1 MNLNTKLDLS
11 DFCNLFY
18 NAENGFMK
26 CAAEVE
32 IANETVIATAEFPSQ
47 TDSVCIISGKT
58 SEIISDAQV
67 LGEEKCTIEI
77 IDGFEN
83 GADIKCCSG
92 NPKIMISFDK
102 PVSKICVKYNYV
114 VAESPTEL
122 AIFGKY
128 VEKSNRC
135 KELEKKLRNIEA
147 HAPAAEK
154 NRVNTALKAENDRLR
169 ADINL
174 IHGSFSWRITSP
186 IRRLSALFKR
196 LAIGRTLVYLKKN
209 GLRATVYRVLKGAGP
224 MPVDKSKLEKISDDF
239 YISDERRRAEEKAE
253 FTKNIKFSVLVPLY
267 NTPEKFLKEMIES
280 VEAQTYKNW
289 ELCLADGSD
298 SEHSFVG
305 EICKRYADKD
315 ERIKYEKLEKNL
327 GISENTN
334 ACISMATGEY
344 IALFDH
350 DDLLH
355 PSALYE
361 VMRAICE
368 HGADFIYT
376 DENTFSEEPHDAY
389 NPHFKPDFSPDTLR
403 SYNYIC
409 HLSVFSRELLDSVGY
424 FRSEYDGSQ
433 DYDLILRLT
442 EKAKKIF
449 HIRKILYYW
458 RAHKNSV
465 AQDVGAKP
473 YTITAAKKALA
484 AHLERCGLKGEVL
497 DSSVPTTYH
506 IKYEI
511 DGNPLISVIIPNKD
525 HTDDLDVCLK
535 SLYGKSLY
543 KNFEVIIV
551 ENNST
556 EKETFEYYEKVK
568 QQYEKLNVVT
578 WTGIFNY
585 SAINNFGVNYAKGEY
600 VLLLNNDVEIIN
612 GSCLEEMLMFA
623 QRKDVGAVGAKLYYS
638 DDTVQHA
645 GVILG
650 LGGIAGH
657 SHKHFDR
664 HDPGY
669 AARASIAQNL
679 TACTAACLMMRRDVF
694 DEVGGLDESFEVAF
708 NDVDLCMKIREKGYL
723 IVFTPY
729 AELYHYE
736 SKSRGND
743 DTPEKL
749 ERFHG
754 EVRRFEMKWQKQ
766 LDDGDP
772 YYNPNLTL
780 TRDDFSLK

>member
-1 MNLNTKLDLS
+1 MKANTKL
-11 DFCNLFY
+11 
-18 NAENGFMK
+18 
-26 CAAEVE
+26 
-32 IANETVIATAEFPSQ
+32 
-47 TDSVCIISGKT
+47 ISPDNSSKK
-58 SEIISDAQV
+58 A
-67 LGEEKCTIEI
+67 
-77 IDGFEN
+77 
-83 GADIKCCSG
+83 
-92 NPKIMISFDK
+92 
-102 PVSKICVKYNYV
+102 VS
-114 VAESPTEL
+114 P
-122 AIFGKY
+122 
-128 VEKSNRC
+128 
-135 KELEKKLRNIEA
+135 LR
-147 HAPAAEK
+147 
-154 NRVNTALKAENDRLR
+154 RVTAL
-169 ADINL
+169 I
-174 IHGSFSWRITSP
+174 
-186 IRRLSALFKR
+186 KR

-224 MPVDKSKLEKISDDF
+224 MPVDKRKLKKIAKDY
-239 YISDERRRAEEKAE
+239 YISAQRREQEENAQFPKD
-253 FTKNIKFSVLVPLY
+253 IKFSVLVPLY
-267 NTPEKFLKEMIES
+267 NTPESFLKAMIES
-280 VEAQTYKNW
+280 VQAQTYKNW

-305 EICKRYADKD
+305 EICKNYADGDK
-315 ERIKYEKLEKNL
+315 RIKYEKLERNL

-334 ACISMATGEY
+334 ACIRMATGEY

-376 DENTFSEEPHDAY
+376 DENTFSEEPRDAY

-409 HLSVFSRELLDSVGY
+409 HLSVFSRELLDSVGH

-433 DYDLILRLT
+433 DYDLILRLA
-442 EKAKKIF
+442 EKAKKVF

-465 AQDVGAKP
+465 AQDVAAKP
-473 YTITAAKKALA
+473 YTVTAAKKALA

-525 HTDDLDVCLK
+525 HTDDLDICLK
-535 SLYGKSLY
+535 SLYEKSSY

-556 EKETFEYYEKVK
+556 EKETFEYYEAIAQKHGNIKIVK
-568 QQYEKLNVVT
+568 WEGN
-578 WTGIFNY
+578 FNY
-585 SAINNFGVNYAKGEY
+585 SAINNFGVNYAKGEFI
-600 VLLLNNDVEIIN
+600 LLLNNDVEIIN

-650 LGGIAGH
+650 LGGTAGH
-657 SHKHFDR
+657 AHKHFGR
-664 HDPGY
+664 SHPGY
-669 AARASIAQNL
+669 MARASIAQNL

-708 NDVDLCMKIREKGYL
+708 NDVDLCMKIRKKGYL
-723 IVFTPY
+723 VVFTPY

-743 DTPEKL
+743 STPEKL
-749 ERFHG
+749 ERFRG
-754 EVRRFEMKWQKQ
+754 EIDRFKEKWQKQ

>member
-1 MNLNTKLDLS
+1 MKANTKL
-11 DFCNLFY
+11 
-18 NAENGFMK
+18 
-26 CAAEVE
+26 
-32 IANETVIATAEFPSQ
+32 
-47 TDSVCIISGKT
+47 
-58 SEIISDAQV
+58 
-67 LGEEKCTIEI
+67 
-77 IDGFEN
+77 
-83 GADIKCCSG
+83 
-92 NPKIMISFDK
+92 
-102 PVSKICVKYNYV
+102 VSPDNSSKKAV
-114 VAESPTEL
+114 SP
-122 AIFGKY
+122 
-128 VEKSNRC
+128 
-135 KELEKKLRNIEA
+135 LR
-147 HAPAAEK
+147 
-154 NRVNTALKAENDRLR
+154 RVTAL
-169 ADINL
+169 I
-174 IHGSFSWRITSP
+174 
-186 IRRLSALFKR
+186 KR

-224 MPVDKSKLEKISDDF
+224 MPVDKRKLKKIAKDY
-239 YISDERRRAEEKAE
+239 YISAQRREQEENAQFPKD
-253 FTKNIKFSVLVPLY
+253 IKFSVLVPLY
-267 NTPEKFLKEMIES
+267 NTPESFLKAMIES
-280 VEAQTYKNW
+280 VQAQTYKNW

-298 SEHSFVG
+298 REHSFVG
-305 EICKRYADKD
+305 EICKKYADGDK
-315 ERIKYEKLEKNL
+315 RIKYEKLEKNL
-327 GISENTN
+327 GISENSN
-334 ACISMATGEY
+334 ACIRMATGEY

-376 DENTFSEEPHDAY
+376 DENTFSEEPRDAY

-442 EKAKKIF
+442 EKAKKVF

-473 YTITAAKKALA
+473 YALA

-525 HTDDLDVCLK
+525 HTDDLDICLE
-535 SLYGKSLY
+535 SLYEKSLY

-556 EKETFEYYEKVK
+556 EKETLEYYEALTKKHGNIKIVK
-568 QQYEKLNVVT
+568 WEGN
-578 WTGIFNY
+578 FNY
-585 SAINNFGVNYAKGEY
+585 SAINNFGVSYAKGEY
-600 VLLLNNDVEIIN
+600 ILLLNNDVEIIN

-650 LGGIAGH
+650 LGGTAGH
-657 SHKHFDR
+657 AHKHFGR
-664 HDPGY
+664 SHPGY
-669 AARASIAQNL
+669 MARASIAQNL

-708 NDVDLCMKIREKGYL
+708 NDVDLCMKIRKKGYL
-723 IVFTPY
+723 VVFTPY

-743 DTPEKL
+743 STPEKL
-749 ERFHG
+749 ERFRG
-754 EVRRFEMKWQKQ
+754 EIDRFKEKWQKQ

>member
-1 MNLNTKLDLS
+1 M
-11 DFCNLFY
+11 
-18 NAENGFMK
+18 
-26 CAAEVE
+26 
-32 IANETVIATAEFPSQ
+32 
-47 TDSVCIISGKT
+47 
-58 SEIISDAQV
+58 
-67 LGEEKCTIEI
+67 
-77 IDGFEN
+77 
-83 GADIKCCSG
+83 
-92 NPKIMISFDK
+92 
-102 PVSKICVKYNYV
+102 
-114 VAESPTEL
+114 
-122 AIFGKY
+122 
-128 VEKSNRC
+128 
-135 KELEKKLRNIEA
+135 
-147 HAPAAEK
+147 
-154 NRVNTALKAENDRLR
+154 
-169 ADINL
+169 
-174 IHGSFSWRITSP
+174 
-186 IRRLSALFKR
+186 
-196 LAIGRTLVYLKKN
+196 
-209 GLRATVYRVLKGAGP
+209 
-224 MPVDKSKLEKISDDF
+224 
-239 YISDERRRAEEKAE
+239 
-253 FTKNIKFSVLVPLY
+253 
-267 NTPEKFLKEMIES
+267 
-280 VEAQTYKNW
+280 
-289 ELCLADGSD
+289 
-298 SEHSFVG
+298 
-305 EICKRYADKD
+305 
-315 ERIKYEKLEKNL
+315 
-327 GISENTN
+327 
-334 ACISMATGEY
+334 
-344 IALFDH
+344 
-350 DDLLH
+350 
-355 PSALYE
+355 
-361 VMRAICE
+361 
-368 HGADFIYT
+368 
-376 DENTFSEEPHDAY
+376 
-389 NPHFKPDFSPDTLR
+389 
-403 SYNYIC
+403 
-409 HLSVFSRELLDSVGY
+409 
-424 FRSEYDGSQ
+424 
-433 DYDLILRLT
+433 
-442 EKAKKIF
+442 
-449 HIRKILYYW
+449 
-458 RAHKNSV
+458 
-465 AQDVGAKP
+465 
-473 YTITAAKKALA
+473 
-484 AHLERCGLKGEVL
+484 L

-535 SLYGKSLY
+535 SLYEKSSY

-568 QQYEKLNVVT
+568 QQYENLNVVT

-585 SAINNFGVNYAKGEY
+585 SAINNFGINYAKGEY
-600 VLLLNNDVEIIN
+600 ILLLNNDVEILN
-612 GSCLEEMLMFA
+612 DNCLEEMLMFA

-657 SHKHFDR
+657 AHKHFDR

>member
-1 MNLNTKLDLS
+1 MKANTKL
-11 DFCNLFY
+11 
-18 NAENGFMK
+18 
-26 CAAEVE
+26 
-32 IANETVIATAEFPSQ
+32 
-47 TDSVCIISGKT
+47 ISPDNSSKK
-58 SEIISDAQV
+58 A
-67 LGEEKCTIEI
+67 
-77 IDGFEN
+77 
-83 GADIKCCSG
+83 
-92 NPKIMISFDK
+92 
-102 PVSKICVKYNYV
+102 VS
-114 VAESPTEL
+114 P
-122 AIFGKY
+122 
-128 VEKSNRC
+128 
-135 KELEKKLRNIEA
+135 LR
-147 HAPAAEK
+147 
-154 NRVNTALKAENDRLR
+154 RVTAL
-169 ADINL
+169 I
-174 IHGSFSWRITSP
+174 
-186 IRRLSALFKR
+186 KR
-196 LAIGRTLVYLKKN
+196 LAIGRMLVYLKKN

-224 MPVDKSKLEKISDDF
+224 MPVDKRKLKKIAEDY
-239 YISDERRRAEEKAE
+239 YISAQRRAQEENVQ
-253 FTKNIKFSVLVPLY
+253 FPKNIKFSVLVPLY
-267 NTPEKFLKEMIES
+267 NTPESFLKAMIES
-280 VEAQTYKNW
+280 VQAQTYKNW

-298 SEHSFVG
+298 REHSFVG
-305 EICKRYADKD
+305 EICKKYADGDK
-315 ERIKYEKLEKNL
+315 RIKYEKLERNL

-334 ACISMATGEY
+334 ACIRMATGEY

-376 DENTFSEEPHDAY
+376 DENTFSEDPRDAY

-409 HLSVFSRELLDSVGY
+409 HLSVFSRELLDSVGH

-442 EKAKKIF
+442 EKAKKVF

-465 AQDVGAKP
+465 AQDVAAKP
-473 YTITAAKKALA
+473 YTVTAAKKALA

-525 HTDDLDVCLK
+525 HTDDLDICLK
-535 SLYGKSLY
+535 SLYEKSSY

-556 EKETFEYYEKVK
+556 EKETFEYYEKIK
-568 QQYEKLNVVT
+568 QRHENLKVVI

-585 SAINNFGVNYAKGEY
+585 SAINNFGVNYANGEY
-600 VLLLNNDVEIIN
+600 ILLLNNDVEIIN

-650 LGGIAGH
+650 LGGTAGH
-657 SHKHFDR
+657 AHKHFGR
-664 HDPGY
+664 SHPGY
-669 AARASIAQNL
+669 MARASIVQNL

-723 IVFTPY
+723 VVFTPY

-743 DTPEKL
+743 STPEKL
-749 ERFHG
+749 ERFRG
-754 EVRRFEMKWQKQ
+754 EIDRFKEKWQKQ

>member
-1 MNLNTKLDLS
+1 MKANTKLNSPD
-11 DFCNLFY
+11 N
-18 NAENGFMK
+18 
-26 CAAEVE
+26 
-32 IANETVIATAEFPSQ
+32 PS
-47 TDSVCIISGKT
+47 KK
-58 SEIISDAQV
+58 A
-67 LGEEKCTIEI
+67 
-77 IDGFEN
+77 
-83 GADIKCCSG
+83 
-92 NPKIMISFDK
+92 
-102 PVSKICVKYNYV
+102 VS
-114 VAESPTEL
+114 P
-122 AIFGKY
+122 
-128 VEKSNRC
+128 
-135 KELEKKLRNIEA
+135 LRRI
-147 HAPAAEK
+147 
-154 NRVNTALKAENDRLR
+154 TAL
-169 ADINL
+169 I
-174 IHGSFSWRITSP
+174 
-186 IRRLSALFKR
+186 KR

-224 MPVDKSKLEKISDDF
+224 MPVDKRKLKKIAKDY
-239 YISDERRRAEEKAE
+239 YISAQRREQEENAQFPKD
-253 FTKNIKFSVLVPLY
+253 IKFSVLVPLY
-267 NTPEKFLKEMIES
+267 NTPDSFLKAMIES
-280 VEAQTYKNW
+280 VQAQTYKNW

-298 SEHSFVG
+298 SGHSFVG
-305 EICKRYADKD
+305 EICKKYADGD
-315 ERIKYEKLEKNL
+315 RRIKYEKLEKNL

-334 ACISMATGEY
+334 ACIRMATGEY

-376 DENTFSEEPHDAY
+376 DENTFSEEPRDSY

-409 HLSVFSRELLDSVGY
+409 HLSAFSRELLDSVGY

-442 EKAKKIF
+442 EKAKKVF

-473 YTITAAKKALA
+473 YTVTAAKKALA
-484 AHLERCGLKGEVL
+484 AHLERCALKGEVL

-525 HTDDLDVCLK
+525 HTDDLDICLK
-535 SLYGKSLY
+535 SLYEKSSY

-556 EKETFEYYEKVK
+556 EKETFEYYEAIAQKHGNIKIVK
-568 QQYEKLNVVT
+568 WEGN
-578 WTGIFNY
+578 FNY
-585 SAINNFGVNYAKGEY
+585 SAINNFGVNYAKGEFI
-600 VLLLNNDVEIIN
+600 LLLNNDVEIIN

-650 LGGIAGH
+650 LGGTAGH
-657 SHKHFDR
+657 AHKHFGR
-664 HDPGY
+664 SHPGY
-669 AARASIAQNL
+669 MARASIAQNL
-679 TACTAACLMMRRDVF
+679 SACTAACLMMRRDVF

-708 NDVDLCMKIREKGYL
+708 NDVDLCMKIRKKGYL
-723 IVFTPY
+723 VVFTPY

-743 DTPEKL
+743 STPEKL
-749 ERFHG
+749 ERFRG
-754 EVRRFEMKWQKQ
+754 EIDRFKEKWKKQ

>member
-1 MNLNTKLDLS
+1 MKANTKL
-11 DFCNLFY
+11 
-18 NAENGFMK
+18 
-26 CAAEVE
+26 
-32 IANETVIATAEFPSQ
+32 
-47 TDSVCIISGKT
+47 ISPDNSSKK
-58 SEIISDAQV
+58 A
-67 LGEEKCTIEI
+67 
-77 IDGFEN
+77 
-83 GADIKCCSG
+83 
-92 NPKIMISFDK
+92 
-102 PVSKICVKYNYV
+102 VS
-114 VAESPTEL
+114 P
-122 AIFGKY
+122 
-128 VEKSNRC
+128 
-135 KELEKKLRNIEA
+135 LR
-147 HAPAAEK
+147 
-154 NRVNTALKAENDRLR
+154 RVTAL
-169 ADINL
+169 I
-174 IHGSFSWRITSP
+174 
-186 IRRLSALFKR
+186 KR

-224 MPVDKSKLEKISDDF
+224 MPVDKRKLKKIAKDY
-239 YISDERRRAEEKAE
+239 YISAQRREQEKNAR
-253 FTKNIKFSVLVPLY
+253 FPKDIKFSVLVPLY
-267 NTPEKFLKEMIES
+267 NTPESFLKAMIES
-280 VEAQTYKNW
+280 VQAQTYKNW

-305 EICKRYADKD
+305 EICKKYADGDK
-315 ERIKYEKLEKNL
+315 RIKYEKLEKNL

-334 ACISMATGEY
+334 ACIRMATGEY

-376 DENTFSEEPHDAY
+376 DENTFSEEPRDAY

-473 YTITAAKKALA
+473 YTVTAAKKALA

-525 HTDDLDVCLK
+525 HTDDLDICLK
-535 SLYGKSLY
+535 SLYEKSLY

-556 EKETFEYYEKVK
+556 EKETFEYYEAIAQKHGNIKIVK
-568 QQYEKLNVVT
+568 WEGN
-578 WTGIFNY
+578 FNY

-600 VLLLNNDVEIIN
+600 ILLLNNDVEIIN

-638 DDTVQHA
+638 DDTIQHA

-650 LGGIAGH
+650 LGGTAGH
-657 SHKHFDR
+657 AHKHFGR
-664 HDPGY
+664 SHPGY
-669 AARASIAQNL
+669 MARASIAQNL

-708 NDVDLCMKIREKGYL
+708 NDVDLCMKIRKKGYL
-723 IVFTPY
+723 VVFTPY

-743 DTPEKL
+743 STPEKL
-749 ERFHG
+749 ERFRG
-754 EVRRFEMKWQKQ
+754 EIDRFKEKWQKQ

>member
-1 MNLNTKLDLS
+1 MKANTKLNSPD
-11 DFCNLFY
+11 N
-18 NAENGFMK
+18 
-26 CAAEVE
+26 
-32 IANETVIATAEFPSQ
+32 PS
-47 TDSVCIISGKT
+47 KK
-58 SEIISDAQV
+58 A
-67 LGEEKCTIEI
+67 
-77 IDGFEN
+77 
-83 GADIKCCSG
+83 
-92 NPKIMISFDK
+92 
-102 PVSKICVKYNYV
+102 VS
-114 VAESPTEL
+114 L
-122 AIFGKY
+122 
-128 VEKSNRC
+128 
-135 KELEKKLRNIEA
+135 LRRI
-147 HAPAAEK
+147 
-154 NRVNTALKAENDRLR
+154 TAL
-169 ADINL
+169 I
-174 IHGSFSWRITSP
+174 
-186 IRRLSALFKR
+186 KR

-209 GLRATVYRVLKGAGP
+209 GLRSTVYRVLKGAGP
-224 MPVDKSKLEKISDDF
+224 MPVDKRKLKKIAKDY
-239 YISDERRRAEEKAE
+239 YISAQRREQEENAQFPKD
-253 FTKNIKFSVLVPLY
+253 IKFSVLVPLY

-305 EICKRYADKD
+305 EICKKYADGDK
-315 ERIKYEKLEKNL
+315 RIKYEKLEKNL

-334 ACISMATGEY
+334 ACIRMATGDY

-376 DENTFSEEPHDAY
+376 DENTFSEEPRDAY

-511 DGNPLISVIIPNKD
+511 DGNPLVSVIIPNKD

-535 SLYGKSLY
+535 SLYEKSSY

-556 EKETFEYYEKVK
+556 EKETFEYYEAIAQKHGNVK
-568 QQYEKLNVVT
+568 IVKWEGN
-578 WTGIFNY
+578 FNY

-600 VLLLNNDVEIIN
+600 ILLLNNDVEIIN

-650 LGGIAGH
+650 LGGTAGH
-657 SHKHFDR
+657 AHKHFGR
-664 HDPGY
+664 SHPGY
-669 AARASIAQNL
+669 MARASIAQNL
-679 TACTAACLMMRRDVF
+679 SACTAACLMMRRDVF

-708 NDVDLCMKIREKGYL
+708 NDVDLCMKIRKKGYL
-723 IVFTPY
+723 VVFTPY

-743 DTPEKL
+743 STPEKL
-749 ERFHG
+749 ERFRG
-754 EVRRFEMKWQKQ
+754 EIDRFKEKWQKQ

>member
-1 MNLNTKLDLS
+1 MKANTKLNSPD
-11 DFCNLFY
+11 N
-18 NAENGFMK
+18 
-26 CAAEVE
+26 
-32 IANETVIATAEFPSQ
+32 PS
-47 TDSVCIISGKT
+47 KK
-58 SEIISDAQV
+58 A
-67 LGEEKCTIEI
+67 
-77 IDGFEN
+77 
-83 GADIKCCSG
+83 
-92 NPKIMISFDK
+92 
-102 PVSKICVKYNYV
+102 VS
-114 VAESPTEL
+114 P
-122 AIFGKY
+122 
-128 VEKSNRC
+128 
-135 KELEKKLRNIEA
+135 LR
-147 HAPAAEK
+147 
-154 NRVNTALKAENDRLR
+154 RVTAL
-169 ADINL
+169 I
-174 IHGSFSWRITSP
+174 
-186 IRRLSALFKR
+186 KR
-196 LAIGRTLVYLKKN
+196 LAIGRTLIYLKKN
-209 GLRATVYRVLKGAGP
+209 GLRATVYRVFKGAGP
-224 MPVDKSKLEKISDDF
+224 MPADKRKLKKIAEAY
-239 YISDERRRAEEKAE
+239 YISAQRREQEENAQ
-253 FTKNIKFSVLVPLY
+253 FSKNIKFSVLVPLY

-280 VEAQTYKNW
+280 VQAQTYKNW

-298 SEHSFVG
+298 REHSFVG
-305 EICKRYADKD
+305 EICKKYADGDK
-315 ERIKYEKLEKNL
+315 RIKYEKLEKNL

-334 ACISMATGEY
+334 ACIRMATGEY

-376 DENTFSEEPHDAY
+376 DENTFSKEPRDAY

-442 EKAKKIF
+442 EKAKKVF

-473 YTITAAKKALA
+473 YTVTAAKKALA

-511 DGNPLISVIIPNKD
+511 DGNPLISIIIPNKD
-525 HTDDLDVCLK
+525 HTDDLDICLK
-535 SLYGKSLY
+535 SLYEKSSY

-556 EKETFEYYEKVK
+556 EKETFEYYEALTKK
-568 QQYEKLNVVT
+568 HGNIKIVT
-578 WTGIFNY
+578 WKGKFNY

-600 VLLLNNDVEIIN
+600 ILLLNNDVEIIN

-650 LGGIAGH
+650 LGGTAGH
-657 SHKHFDR
+657 AHKHFGR
-664 HDPGY
+664 SHPGY
-669 AARASIAQNL
+669 MARASIAQNL

-723 IVFTPY
+723 VVFTPY

-743 DTPEKL
+743 STPEKL
-749 ERFHG
+749 ERFRG
-754 EVRRFEMKWQKQ
+754 EIDRFKEKWQKQ

>member
-1 MNLNTKLDLS
+1 MKANTKLNSPD
-11 DFCNLFY
+11 N
-18 NAENGFMK
+18 
-26 CAAEVE
+26 
-32 IANETVIATAEFPSQ
+32 PS
-47 TDSVCIISGKT
+47 KK
-58 SEIISDAQV
+58 A
-67 LGEEKCTIEI
+67 
-77 IDGFEN
+77 
-83 GADIKCCSG
+83 
-92 NPKIMISFDK
+92 
-102 PVSKICVKYNYV
+102 VS
-114 VAESPTEL
+114 P
-122 AIFGKY
+122 
-128 VEKSNRC
+128 
-135 KELEKKLRNIEA
+135 LRRI
-147 HAPAAEK
+147 
-154 NRVNTALKAENDRLR
+154 TAL
-169 ADINL
+169 I
-174 IHGSFSWRITSP
+174 
-186 IRRLSALFKR
+186 KR

-224 MPVDKSKLEKISDDF
+224 MPVDKRKLKKIAEDY
-239 YISDERRRAEEKAE
+239 YISAQRREQEKNAQ
-253 FTKNIKFSVLVPLY
+253 FPKDIKFSVLVPLY
-267 NTPEKFLKEMIES
+267 NTPDSFLKAMIES
-280 VEAQTYKNW
+280 VQAQTYKNW

-298 SEHSFVG
+298 REHSFVG
-305 EICKRYADKD
+305 EICKKYADGD
-315 ERIKYEKLEKNL
+315 RRIKYEKLERNL

-334 ACISMATGEY
+334 ACIRMATGEY

-376 DENTFSEEPHDAY
+376 DENTFSEEPRDAY

-409 HLSVFSRELLDSVGY
+409 HLSAFSRELLDSVGY

-442 EKAKKIF
+442 EKAKKVF

-473 YTITAAKKALA
+473 YTVTAAKKALA

-525 HTDDLDVCLK
+525 HTDDLDICLK
-535 SLYGKSLY
+535 SLYEKSSY

-556 EKETFEYYEKVK
+556 EKETFEYYEAIAQKHGNVK
-568 QQYEKLNVVT
+568 IVKWEGN
-578 WTGIFNY
+578 FNY
-585 SAINNFGVNYAKGEY
+585 SAINNFGVNYAKGEFI
-600 VLLLNNDVEIIN
+600 LLLNNDVEIIN

-650 LGGIAGH
+650 LGGTAGH
-657 SHKHFDR
+657 AHKHFGR
-664 HDPGY
+664 SHPGY
-669 AARASIAQNL
+669 MARASIAQNL
-679 TACTAACLMMRRDVF
+679 SACTAACLMMRRDVF
-694 DEVGGLDESFEVAF
+694 DEVGGLDENFEVAF
-708 NDVDLCMKIREKGYL
+708 NDVDLCMKIRKKGYL
-723 IVFTPY
+723 VVFTPY

-743 DTPEKL
+743 STPEKL
-749 ERFHG
+749 ERFRG
-754 EVRRFEMKWQKQ
+754 EIDRFKEKWQKQ

>member
-1 MNLNTKLDLS
+1 MKANTKLNSPD
-11 DFCNLFY
+11 N
-18 NAENGFMK
+18 
-26 CAAEVE
+26 
-32 IANETVIATAEFPSQ
+32 PS
-47 TDSVCIISGKT
+47 KK
-58 SEIISDAQV
+58 A
-67 LGEEKCTIEI
+67 
-77 IDGFEN
+77 
-83 GADIKCCSG
+83 
-92 NPKIMISFDK
+92 
-102 PVSKICVKYNYV
+102 VS
-114 VAESPTEL
+114 P
-122 AIFGKY
+122 
-128 VEKSNRC
+128 
-135 KELEKKLRNIEA
+135 LRRI
-147 HAPAAEK
+147 
-154 NRVNTALKAENDRLR
+154 TAL
-169 ADINL
+169 I
-174 IHGSFSWRITSP
+174 
-186 IRRLSALFKR
+186 KR

-209 GLRATVYRVLKGAGP
+209 GVRATVYRVLKGAGP
-224 MPVDKSKLEKISDDF
+224 MPVDKRKLKKIAKDY
-239 YISDERRRAEEKAE
+239 YISAQRREQEENAQFPKD
-253 FTKNIKFSVLVPLY
+253 IKFSVLVPLY
-267 NTPEKFLKEMIES
+267 NTPESFLKAMIES
-280 VEAQTYKNW
+280 VQAQTYKNW

-298 SEHSFVG
+298 KEHSFVG
-305 EICKRYADKD
+305 EICKKYADGD
-315 ERIKYEKLEKNL
+315 RRIKYEKLERNL

-334 ACISMATGEY
+334 ACIRMATGEY

-361 VMRAICE
+361 VMRAICG

-376 DENTFSEEPHDAY
+376 DENTFSEEPRDAY

-409 HLSVFSRELLDSVGY
+409 HLSAFSRELLDSVGY

-442 EKAKKIF
+442 EKAKKVF

-473 YTITAAKKALA
+473 YTVTAAKKALA

-525 HTDDLDVCLK
+525 HTDDLDICLK
-535 SLYGKSLY
+535 SLYEKSSY

-556 EKETFEYYEKVK
+556 EKETFEYYEAIAQKHGNVK
-568 QQYEKLNVVT
+568 IVKWEGN
-578 WTGIFNY
+578 FNY
-585 SAINNFGVNYAKGEY
+585 SAINNFGVNYAKGEFI
-600 VLLLNNDVEIIN
+600 LLLNNDVEIIN

-650 LGGIAGH
+650 LGGTAGH
-657 SHKHFDR
+657 AHKHFGR
-664 HDPGY
+664 SHPGY
-669 AARASIAQNL
+669 MARASIAQNL
-679 TACTAACLMMRRDVF
+679 SACTAACLMMRRDVF
-694 DEVGGLDESFEVAF
+694 DEVGGLDENFEVAF
-708 NDVDLCMKIREKGYL
+708 NDVDLCMKIRKKGYL
-723 IVFTPY
+723 VVFTPY

-743 DTPEKL
+743 STPEKL
-749 ERFHG
+749 ERFRG
-754 EVRRFEMKWQKQ
+754 EIDRFKEKWQKQ

>member
-1 MNLNTKLDLS
+1 MKANTKLNSPDNS
-11 DFCNLFY
+11 SKK
-18 NAENGFMK
+18 A
-26 CAAEVE
+26 
-32 IANETVIATAEFPSQ
+32 
-47 TDSVCIISGKT
+47 
-58 SEIISDAQV
+58 
-67 LGEEKCTIEI
+67 
-77 IDGFEN
+77 
-83 GADIKCCSG
+83 
-92 NPKIMISFDK
+92 
-102 PVSKICVKYNYV
+102 VS
-114 VAESPTEL
+114 P
-122 AIFGKY
+122 
-128 VEKSNRC
+128 
-135 KELEKKLRNIEA
+135 LRRI
-147 HAPAAEK
+147 
-154 NRVNTALKAENDRLR
+154 TAL
-169 ADINL
+169 I
-174 IHGSFSWRITSP
+174 
-186 IRRLSALFKR
+186 KR

-224 MPVDKSKLEKISDDF
+224 MPVDKRKLKKIAEDY
-239 YISDERRRAEEKAE
+239 YISAQRREQEENAQFPKD
-253 FTKNIKFSVLVPLY
+253 IKFSVLVPLY
-267 NTPEKFLKEMIES
+267 NTPESFLKAMIES
-280 VEAQTYKNW
+280 VQAQTYKNW

-305 EICKRYADKD
+305 EICKKYADGD
-315 ERIKYEKLEKNL
+315 RRIKYEKLERNL

-334 ACISMATGEY
+334 ACIRMATGEY

-376 DENTFSEEPHDAY
+376 DENTFSEEPRDAY

-409 HLSVFSRELLDSVGY
+409 HLSAFSRELLDSVGY

-442 EKAKKIF
+442 EKAKKVF

-473 YTITAAKKALA
+473 YTVTAAKKALA

-525 HTDDLDVCLK
+525 HTDDLDICLK
-535 SLYGKSLY
+535 SLYEKSSY

-556 EKETFEYYEKVK
+556 EKETFEYYEAIAQKHGNIKIVK
-568 QQYEKLNVVT
+568 WEGN
-578 WTGIFNY
+578 FNY
-585 SAINNFGVNYAKGEY
+585 SAINNFGVNYAKGEFI
-600 VLLLNNDVEIIN
+600 LLLNNDVEIIN

-650 LGGIAGH
+650 LGGTAGH
-657 SHKHFDR
+657 AHKHFGR
-664 HDPGY
+664 SHPGY
-669 AARASIAQNL
+669 MARASIAQNL
-679 TACTAACLMMRRDVF
+679 SACTAACLMMRRDVF

-708 NDVDLCMKIREKGYL
+708 NDVDLCMKIRKKGYL
-723 IVFTPY
+723 VVFTPY

-743 DTPEKL
+743 STPEKL
-749 ERFHG
+749 ERFRG
-754 EVRRFEMKWQKQ
+754 EIDRFKEKWQKQ

>member
-1 MNLNTKLDLS
+1 MKANTKLNS
-11 DFCNLFY
+11 P
-18 NAENGFMK
+18 EN
-26 CAAEVE
+26 
-32 IANETVIATAEFPSQ
+32 PS
-47 TDSVCIISGKT
+47 KK
-58 SEIISDAQV
+58 A
-67 LGEEKCTIEI
+67 
-77 IDGFEN
+77 
-83 GADIKCCSG
+83 
-92 NPKIMISFDK
+92 
-102 PVSKICVKYNYV
+102 VS
-114 VAESPTEL
+114 P
-122 AIFGKY
+122 
-128 VEKSNRC
+128 
-135 KELEKKLRNIEA
+135 LRRI
-147 HAPAAEK
+147 
-154 NRVNTALKAENDRLR
+154 TAL
-169 ADINL
+169 I
-174 IHGSFSWRITSP
+174 
-186 IRRLSALFKR
+186 KR

-224 MPVDKSKLEKISDDF
+224 MPVDKRKLKKIAEDY
-239 YISDERRRAEEKAE
+239 YISAQRREKEENAQFPKD
-253 FTKNIKFSVLVPLY
+253 IKFSVLVPLY
-267 NTPEKFLKEMIES
+267 NTPDSFLKAMIES
-280 VEAQTYKNW
+280 VQAQTYKNW

-298 SEHSFVG
+298 KEHSFVG
-305 EICKRYADKD
+305 EICKKYADGD
-315 ERIKYEKLEKNL
+315 RRIKYEKLEKNL

-334 ACISMATGEY
+334 ACIRMATGEY

-376 DENTFSEEPHDAY
+376 DENTFSEEPRDAY

-409 HLSVFSRELLDSVGY
+409 HLSAFSRELLDSVGY

-442 EKAKKIF
+442 EKAKKVF

-473 YTITAAKKALA
+473 YTVTAAKKALA

-525 HTDDLDVCLK
+525 HTDDLDICLK
-535 SLYGKSLY
+535 SLYEKSSY

-556 EKETFEYYEKVK
+556 EKETFEYYEAIAQKHGNVK
-568 QQYEKLNVVT
+568 IVKWEGN
-578 WTGIFNY
+578 FNY
-585 SAINNFGVNYAKGEY
+585 SAINNFGVNYAKGEFI
-600 VLLLNNDVEIIN
+600 LLLNNDVEIIN

-650 LGGIAGH
+650 LGGTAGH
-657 SHKHFDR
+657 AHKHFGR
-664 HDPGY
+664 SHPGY
-669 AARASIAQNL
+669 MARASIAQNL
-679 TACTAACLMMRRDVF
+679 SACTAACLMMRRDVF

-708 NDVDLCMKIREKGYL
+708 NDVDLCMKIRKKGYL
-723 IVFTPY
+723 VVFTPY

-743 DTPEKL
+743 STPEKL
-749 ERFHG
+749 ERFRG
-754 EVRRFEMKWQKQ
+754 EIDRFKEKWQKQ

>member
-1 MNLNTKLDLS
+1 MKANTKLNSPD
-11 DFCNLFY
+11 N
-18 NAENGFMK
+18 
-26 CAAEVE
+26 
-32 IANETVIATAEFPSQ
+32 PS
-47 TDSVCIISGKT
+47 KK
-58 SEIISDAQV
+58 A
-67 LGEEKCTIEI
+67 
-77 IDGFEN
+77 
-83 GADIKCCSG
+83 
-92 NPKIMISFDK
+92 
-102 PVSKICVKYNYV
+102 VS
-114 VAESPTEL
+114 P
-122 AIFGKY
+122 
-128 VEKSNRC
+128 
-135 KELEKKLRNIEA
+135 LRRI
-147 HAPAAEK
+147 
-154 NRVNTALKAENDRLR
+154 TAL
-169 ADINL
+169 I
-174 IHGSFSWRITSP
+174 
-186 IRRLSALFKR
+186 KR

-224 MPVDKSKLEKISDDF
+224 MPVDKRKLKKIAEDY
-239 YISDERRRAEEKAE
+239 YISAQRREQEENAQFPKD
-253 FTKNIKFSVLVPLY
+253 IKFSVLVPLY
-267 NTPEKFLKEMIES
+267 NTPESFLKAMIES
-280 VEAQTYKNW
+280 VQAQTYKNW

-305 EICKRYADKD
+305 EICKKYADGD
-315 ERIKYEKLEKNL
+315 RRIKYEKLERNL

-334 ACISMATGEY
+334 ACIRMATGEY

-376 DENTFSEEPHDAY
+376 DENTFSEEPRDAY

-442 EKAKKIF
+442 EKAKKVF

-473 YTITAAKKALA
+473 YTVTAAKKALA

-511 DGNPLISVIIPNKD
+511 DGNPLVSVIIPNKD
-525 HTDDLDVCLK
+525 HTDDLDICLK
-535 SLYGKSLY
+535 SLYEKSSY

-556 EKETFEYYEKVK
+556 EKETFEYYEAIAQKHGNVK
-568 QQYEKLNVVT
+568 IVKWEGN
-578 WTGIFNY
+578 FNY
-585 SAINNFGVNYAKGEY
+585 SAINNFGVNYAKGEFI
-600 VLLLNNDVEIIN
+600 LLLNNDVEIIN

-650 LGGIAGH
+650 LGGTAGH
-657 SHKHFDR
+657 AHKHFGR
-664 HDPGY
+664 SHPGY
-669 AARASIAQNL
+669 MARASIAQNL
-679 TACTAACLMMRRDVF
+679 SACTAACLMMRRDVF
-694 DEVGGLDESFEVAF
+694 DEVGGLDENFEVAF
-708 NDVDLCMKIREKGYL
+708 NDVDLCMKIRKKGYL
-723 IVFTPY
+723 VVFTPY

-743 DTPEKL
+743 STPEKL
-749 ERFHG
+749 ERFRG
-754 EVRRFEMKWQKQ
+754 EIDRFKEKWQKQ

>member
-1 MNLNTKLDLS
+1 MKANTKL
-11 DFCNLFY
+11 
-18 NAENGFMK
+18 
-26 CAAEVE
+26 
-32 IANETVIATAEFPSQ
+32 
-47 TDSVCIISGKT
+47 ISPDNSSKK
-58 SEIISDAQV
+58 A
-67 LGEEKCTIEI
+67 
-77 IDGFEN
+77 
-83 GADIKCCSG
+83 
-92 NPKIMISFDK
+92 
-102 PVSKICVKYNYV
+102 VS
-114 VAESPTEL
+114 P
-122 AIFGKY
+122 
-128 VEKSNRC
+128 
-135 KELEKKLRNIEA
+135 LR
-147 HAPAAEK
+147 
-154 NRVNTALKAENDRLR
+154 RVTALIKQ
-169 ADINL
+169 
-174 IHGSFSWRITSP
+174 
-186 IRRLSALFKR
+186 

-224 MPVDKSKLEKISDDF
+224 MPVDKRKLKKIAKDY
-239 YISDERRRAEEKAE
+239 YISAQRREQEENAQFPKD
-253 FTKNIKFSVLVPLY
+253 IKFSVLVPLY
-267 NTPEKFLKEMIES
+267 NTPESFLKAMIES
-280 VEAQTYKNW
+280 VQAQTYKNW

-305 EICKRYADKD
+305 EICKNYADGDK
-315 ERIKYEKLEKNL
+315 RIKYEKLERNL

-334 ACISMATGEY
+334 ACIRMATGEY

-376 DENTFSEEPHDAY
+376 DENTFSEEPRDAY

-409 HLSVFSRELLDSVGY
+409 HLSVFSRELLDSVGH

-433 DYDLILRLT
+433 DYDLILRLA
-442 EKAKKIF
+442 EKAKKVF

-465 AQDVGAKP
+465 AQDVAAKP
-473 YTITAAKKALA
+473 YTVTAAKKALA

-525 HTDDLDVCLK
+525 HTDDLDICLK
-535 SLYGKSLY
+535 SLYEKSSY

-556 EKETFEYYEKVK
+556 EKETFEYYEAIAQKHGNIKIVK
-568 QQYEKLNVVT
+568 WEGN
-578 WTGIFNY
+578 FNY
-585 SAINNFGVNYAKGEY
+585 SAINNFGVNYAKGEFI
-600 VLLLNNDVEIIN
+600 LLLNNDVEIIN

-650 LGGIAGH
+650 LGGTAGH
-657 SHKHFDR
+657 AHKHFGR
-664 HDPGY
+664 SHPGY
-669 AARASIAQNL
+669 MARASIAQNL

-708 NDVDLCMKIREKGYL
+708 NDVDLCMKIRKKGYL
-723 IVFTPY
+723 VVFTPY

-743 DTPEKL
+743 STPEKL
-749 ERFHG
+749 ERFRG
-754 EVRRFEMKWQKQ
+754 EIDRFKEKWQKQ

>member
-1 MNLNTKLDLS
+1 MDLNKKIDLS
-11 DFCNLFY
+11 ESCNLFY
-18 NAENGFMK
+18 KTEDGFVKCEAETETDNGK
-26 CAAEVE
+26 VKVSAVLPERTEA
-32 IANETVIATAEFPSQ
+32 
-47 TDSVCIISGKT
+47 VCIIPGDKPG
-58 SEIISDAQV
+58 IISDAELLTDDICETEILDGTV
-67 LGEEKCTIEI
+67 NGRDMVCCTDRPKLMVYFSQPVSEI
-77 IDGFEN
+77 SLSYRYTFAKSDTELLILDRYVRKANYCNALESKLQNMQALAPARASDRWLQAEN
-83 GADIKCCSG
+83 ERLKADI
-92 NPKIMISFDK
+92 D
-102 PVSKICVKYNYV
+102 
-114 VAESPTEL
+114 
-122 AIFGKY
+122 
-128 VEKSNRC
+128 
-135 KELEKKLRNIEA
+135 
-147 HAPAAEK
+147 
-154 NRVNTALKAENDRLR
+154 
-169 ADINL
+169 L
-174 IHGSFSWRITSP
+174 IHSSLSWRITAPMRKLSEFF
-186 IRRLSALFKR
+186 RRF
-196 LAIGRTLVYLKKN
+196 AIGRALSYLRRN
-209 GLRATVYRVLKGAGP
+209 GLKATLRRIIRGPGP
-224 MPVDKSKLEKISDDF
+224 MPVDTGKLAQISADY
-239 YISDERRRAEEKAE
+239 YINSSRRQEEE
-253 FTKNIKFSVLVPLY
+253 SVNFPKNIKFSVLVPLY

-280 VEAQTYKNW
+280 VQAQTYMHW

-298 SEHSFVG
+298 AEHTEVG
-305 EICKRYADKD
+305 DICKKYAKADN
-315 ERIKYEKLEKNL
+315 RIKYEKLEKNL

-334 ACISMATGEY
+334 ACIRMATGEY

-361 VMRAICE
+361 VMKAICD

-376 DENTFSEEPHDAY
+376 DENTFSEEPRDAY

-458 RAHKNSV
+458 RAHKDSV
-465 AQDVGAKP
+465 AQNISAKP

-497 DSSVPTTYH
+497 DSSVPTTYR

-511 DGNPLISVIIPNKD
+511 EGEPLISIIIPNKD

-535 SLYGKSLY
+535 SLYGKSSY
-543 KNFEVIIV
+543 KNFEIIIV

-556 EKETFEYYEKVK
+556 EKETFEYYEKI
-568 QQYEKLNVVT
+568 EKKHDNIKVVT
-578 WTGIFNY
+578 WKSVFNY
-585 SAINNFGVNYAKGEY
+585 SAINNFGAEYANGEY
-600 VLLLNNDVEIIN
+600 ILLLNNDVEIIN
-612 GSCLEEMLMFA
+612 ETCLEEMLMFA

-638 DDTVQHA
+638 DDTIQHA
-645 GVILG
+645 GVIIG

-657 SHKHFDR
+657 SHKHFER
-664 HDPGY
+664 SNPGY
-669 AARASIAQNL
+669 AARASIAQDL
-679 TACTAACLMMRRDVF
+679 TACTAACLMMRKSVF
-694 DEVGGLDESFEVAF
+694 DEVGGLDETFEVAF

-723 IVFTPY
+723 VVFTPY

-736 SKSRGND
+736 SKSRGFE
-743 DTPEKL
+743 DTPEKIK
-749 ERFHG
+749 RFNG
-754 EVRRFEMKWQKQ
+754 EIRRFEMKWQKQ

-780 TRDDFSLK
+780 VREDFSFR

>member
-1 MNLNTKLDLS
+1 MKANTKLNSPDNS
-11 DFCNLFY
+11 SKK
-18 NAENGFMK
+18 A
-26 CAAEVE
+26 
-32 IANETVIATAEFPSQ
+32 
-47 TDSVCIISGKT
+47 
-58 SEIISDAQV
+58 
-67 LGEEKCTIEI
+67 
-77 IDGFEN
+77 
-83 GADIKCCSG
+83 
-92 NPKIMISFDK
+92 
-102 PVSKICVKYNYV
+102 VS
-114 VAESPTEL
+114 P
-122 AIFGKY
+122 
-128 VEKSNRC
+128 
-135 KELEKKLRNIEA
+135 LR
-147 HAPAAEK
+147 
-154 NRVNTALKAENDRLR
+154 RVTAL
-169 ADINL
+169 I
-174 IHGSFSWRITSP
+174 
-186 IRRLSALFKR
+186 KR

-224 MPVDKSKLEKISDDF
+224 MPVDKRKLKKIAKDY
-239 YISDERRRAEEKAE
+239 YISAQRREKEENAQFPKD
-253 FTKNIKFSVLVPLY
+253 IKFSVLVPLY
-267 NTPEKFLKEMIES
+267 NTPESFLKAMIES
-280 VEAQTYKNW
+280 VQAQTYKNW
-289 ELCLADGSD
+289 EFCLADGSD

-305 EICKRYADKD
+305 EICKKYADGDK
-315 ERIKYEKLEKNL
+315 RIKYEKLEKNL

-334 ACISMATGEY
+334 ACIRMATGEY

-376 DENTFSEEPHDAY
+376 DENTFSEEPRDAY

-442 EKAKKIF
+442 EKAKKVF

-473 YTITAAKKALA
+473 YTVTAAKKALA

-525 HTDDLDVCLK
+525 HTDDLDICLK
-535 SLYGKSLY
+535 SLYEKSLY

-556 EKETFEYYEKVK
+556 EKETFEYYETLTQKHGNIKIVK
-568 QQYEKLNVVT
+568 WEGN
-578 WTGIFNY
+578 FNY

-600 VLLLNNDVEIIN
+600 ILLLNNDVEIIN

-650 LGGIAGH
+650 LGGTAGH
-657 SHKHFDR
+657 AHKHFGR
-664 HDPGY
+664 SHPGY
-669 AARASIAQNL
+669 MARASIAQNL

-708 NDVDLCMKIREKGYL
+708 NDVDLCMKIRKKGYL
-723 IVFTPY
+723 VVFTPY

-743 DTPEKL
+743 STPEKL
-749 ERFHG
+749 ERFRG
-754 EVRRFEMKWQKQ
+754 EIDRFKEKWQKQ

>member
-1 MNLNTKLDLS
+1 
-11 DFCNLFY
+11 
-18 NAENGFMK
+18 MK
-26 CAAEVE
+26 
-32 IANETVIATAEFPSQ
+32 AN
-47 TDSVCIISGKT
+47 
-58 SEIISDAQV
+58 
-67 LGEEKCTIEI
+67 
-77 IDGFEN
+77 
-83 GADIKCCSG
+83 
-92 NPKIMISFDK
+92 
-102 PVSKICVKYNYV
+102 
-114 VAESPTEL
+114 TEL
-122 AIFGKY
+122 NLPDNPSK
-128 VEKSNRC
+128 KSVSP
-135 KELEKKLRNIEA
+135 LRHI
-147 HAPAAEK
+147 
-154 NRVNTALKAENDRLR
+154 TAL
-169 ADINL
+169 I
-174 IHGSFSWRITSP
+174 
-186 IRRLSALFKR
+186 KR

-224 MPVDKSKLEKISDDF
+224 MPVDKRKLKKIAKDY
-239 YISDERRRAEEKAE
+239 YISAQRREQEENAQFPKD
-253 FTKNIKFSVLVPLY
+253 IKFSVLVPLY
-267 NTPEKFLKEMIES
+267 NTPESFLKAMIES
-280 VEAQTYKNW
+280 VQAQTYRNW

-298 SEHSFVG
+298 KENSYVG
-305 EICKRYADKD
+305 EICKKYADGDKC
-315 ERIKYEKLEKNL
+315 IKYERLERNL

-334 ACISMATGEY
+334 ACIRMATGEY

-376 DENTFSEEPHDAY
+376 DENTFSEEPRDAY

-442 EKAKKIF
+442 EKAKKVF

-473 YTITAAKKALA
+473 YTVTAAKKALA

-525 HTDDLDVCLK
+525 HTDDLEVCLK
-535 SLYGKSLY
+535 SLYEKSSY

-556 EKETFEYYEKVK
+556 EKETFEYYEVLSQKHSNIK
-568 QQYEKLNVVT
+568 IVT
-578 WTGIFNY
+578 WEGNFNY

-600 VLLLNNDVEIIN
+600 ILLLNNDVEILN
-612 GSCLEEMLMFA
+612 DNCLEEMLMFA

-650 LGGIAGH
+650 LGGTAGH
-657 SHKHFDR
+657 AHKHFNR
-664 HDPGY
+664 THPGY
-669 AARASIAQNL
+669 MARASIAQNL
-679 TACTAACLMMRRDVF
+679 SACTAACLMMRRDVF

-708 NDVDLCMKIREKGYL
+708 NDIDLCMKIRKKGYL

-743 DTPEKL
+743 STPEKL
-749 ERFHG
+749 ERFRG
-754 EVRRFEMKWQKQ
+754 EIDRFKEKWQKQ

>member
-1 MNLNTKLDLS
+1 MKANTKLNSPD
-11 DFCNLFY
+11 N
-18 NAENGFMK
+18 
-26 CAAEVE
+26 
-32 IANETVIATAEFPSQ
+32 PS
-47 TDSVCIISGKT
+47 KK
-58 SEIISDAQV
+58 A
-67 LGEEKCTIEI
+67 
-77 IDGFEN
+77 
-83 GADIKCCSG
+83 
-92 NPKIMISFDK
+92 
-102 PVSKICVKYNYV
+102 VS
-114 VAESPTEL
+114 P
-122 AIFGKY
+122 
-128 VEKSNRC
+128 
-135 KELEKKLRNIEA
+135 LRRI
-147 HAPAAEK
+147 
-154 NRVNTALKAENDRLR
+154 TAL
-169 ADINL
+169 I
-174 IHGSFSWRITSP
+174 
-186 IRRLSALFKR
+186 KR

-224 MPVDKSKLEKISDDF
+224 MPVDKRKLKKIAEDY
-239 YISDERRRAEEKAE
+239 YISAQRREQEENAQFPKD
-253 FTKNIKFSVLVPLY
+253 IKFSVLVPLY
-267 NTPEKFLKEMIES
+267 NTPDSFLKAMIES
-280 VEAQTYKNW
+280 VQAQTYKNW

-298 SEHSFVG
+298 SGHSFVG
-305 EICKRYADKD
+305 EICKKYADGD
-315 ERIKYEKLEKNL
+315 RRIKYEKLEKNL

-334 ACISMATGEY
+334 ACIRMATGEY

-376 DENTFSEEPHDAY
+376 DENTFSEEPRDAY

-442 EKAKKIF
+442 EKAKKVF

-473 YTITAAKKALA
+473 YTVTAAKKALA

-511 DGNPLISVIIPNKD
+511 DGNQLISVIIPNKD
-525 HTDDLDVCLK
+525 HTDDLDICLK
-535 SLYGKSLY
+535 SLYEKSSY

-556 EKETFEYYEKVK
+556 EKETFEYYEAIAQKHGNIKIVK
-568 QQYEKLNVVT
+568 WEGN
-578 WTGIFNY
+578 FNY
-585 SAINNFGVNYAKGEY
+585 SAINNFGVNYAKGEFI
-600 VLLLNNDVEIIN
+600 LLLNNDVEIIN

-650 LGGIAGH
+650 LGGTAGH
-657 SHKHFDR
+657 AHKHFGR
-664 HDPGY
+664 SHPGY
-669 AARASIAQNL
+669 MARASIAQNL
-679 TACTAACLMMRRDVF
+679 SACTAACLMMRRDVF
-694 DEVGGLDESFEVAF
+694 DEVGGLDENFEVAF
-708 NDVDLCMKIREKGYL
+708 NDVDLCMKIRKKGYL
-723 IVFTPY
+723 VVFTPY

-743 DTPEKL
+743 STPEKL
-749 ERFHG
+749 ERFRG
-754 EVRRFEMKWQKQ
+754 EIDRFKEKWKKQ

>member
-1 MNLNTKLDLS
+1 MKANTKLNSPD
-11 DFCNLFY
+11 N
-18 NAENGFMK
+18 
-26 CAAEVE
+26 
-32 IANETVIATAEFPSQ
+32 PS
-47 TDSVCIISGKT
+47 KK
-58 SEIISDAQV
+58 A
-67 LGEEKCTIEI
+67 
-77 IDGFEN
+77 
-83 GADIKCCSG
+83 
-92 NPKIMISFDK
+92 
-102 PVSKICVKYNYV
+102 VS
-114 VAESPTEL
+114 P
-122 AIFGKY
+122 
-128 VEKSNRC
+128 
-135 KELEKKLRNIEA
+135 LR
-147 HAPAAEK
+147 
-154 NRVNTALKAENDRLR
+154 RVTAL
-169 ADINL
+169 I
-174 IHGSFSWRITSP
+174 
-186 IRRLSALFKR
+186 KR

-224 MPVDKSKLEKISDDF
+224 MPVDKRKLKKIAEAY
-239 YISDERRRAEEKAE
+239 YISAQRREQEENAQ
-253 FTKNIKFSVLVPLY
+253 FSKNIKFSVLVPLY

-298 SEHSFVG
+298 REHSFVG
-305 EICKRYADKD
+305 EICKKYADGDK
-315 ERIKYEKLEKNL
+315 RIKYEKLEKNL

-334 ACISMATGEY
+334 ACIRMATGEY

-376 DENTFSEEPHDAY
+376 DENTFSEEPRDAY

-442 EKAKKIF
+442 EKAKKVF

-473 YTITAAKKALA
+473 YTVTAAKKALA
-484 AHLERCGLKGEVL
+484 AHLERCCLKGEVL

-525 HTDDLDVCLK
+525 HTDDLDICLK
-535 SLYGKSLY
+535 SLYEKSSY

-556 EKETFEYYEKVK
+556 EKETFEYYEALTKK
-568 QQYEKLNVVT
+568 HGNIKIVT
-578 WTGIFNY
+578 WKGKFNY

-600 VLLLNNDVEIIN
+600 ILLLNNDVEIIN

-650 LGGIAGH
+650 LGGTAGH
-657 SHKHFDR
+657 AHKHFGR
-664 HDPGY
+664 SHPGY
-669 AARASIAQNL
+669 MARASIAQNL

-723 IVFTPY
+723 VVFTPY

-743 DTPEKL
+743 STPEKL
-749 ERFHG
+749 ERFRG
-754 EVRRFEMKWQKQ
+754 EIDRFKEKWQKQ

>member
-1 MNLNTKLDLS
+1 
-11 DFCNLFY
+11 
-18 NAENGFMK
+18 MK
-26 CAAEVE
+26 
-32 IANETVIATAEFPSQ
+32 AN
-47 TDSVCIISGKT
+47 
-58 SEIISDAQV
+58 
-67 LGEEKCTIEI
+67 
-77 IDGFEN
+77 
-83 GADIKCCSG
+83 
-92 NPKIMISFDK
+92 
-102 PVSKICVKYNYV
+102 
-114 VAESPTEL
+114 TEL
-122 AIFGKY
+122 NLPDNPSK
-128 VEKSNRC
+128 KSVSP
-135 KELEKKLRNIEA
+135 LRHI
-147 HAPAAEK
+147 
-154 NRVNTALKAENDRLR
+154 TAL
-169 ADINL
+169 I
-174 IHGSFSWRITSP
+174 
-186 IRRLSALFKR
+186 KR

-224 MPVDKSKLEKISDDF
+224 MPVDKRKLKKIAKDY
-239 YISDERRRAEEKAE
+239 YISAQRREQEENAQFPKD
-253 FTKNIKFSVLVPLY
+253 IKFSVLVPLY

-298 SEHSFVG
+298 KENSYVG
-305 EICKRYADKD
+305 EICKKYADKD

-334 ACISMATGEY
+334 ACIRMATGDY

-376 DENTFSEEPHDAY
+376 DENTFSEEPRDAY

-442 EKAKKIF
+442 EKAKKVF

-473 YTITAAKKALA
+473 YTVTAAKKALA
-484 AHLERCGLKGEVL
+484 AHLERCGLNGEVL

-511 DGNPLISVIIPNKD
+511 DGNPIISVIIPNKD
-525 HTDDLDVCLK
+525 HTDDLEVCLK
-535 SLYGKSLY
+535 SLYEKSSY

-556 EKETFEYYEKVK
+556 EKETFEYYEVLSQKHSNIK
-568 QQYEKLNVVT
+568 IVT
-578 WTGIFNY
+578 WEGNFNY

-600 VLLLNNDVEIIN
+600 ILLLNNDVEILN
-612 GSCLEEMLMFA
+612 DNCLEEMLMFA

-650 LGGIAGH
+650 LGGTAGH
-657 SHKHFDR
+657 AHKHFNR
-664 HDPGY
+664 THPGY
-669 AARASIAQNL
+669 MARASIAQNL
-679 TACTAACLMMRRDVF
+679 SACTAACLMMRRDVF

-723 IVFTPY
+723 VVFTPY

-743 DTPEKL
+743 STPEKL
-749 ERFHG
+749 ERFRG
-754 EVRRFEMKWQKQ
+754 EIDRFKSKWQKQ

>member
-1 MNLNTKLDLS
+1 MKANTKLNSPDNS
-11 DFCNLFY
+11 SKK
-18 NAENGFMK
+18 A
-26 CAAEVE
+26 
-32 IANETVIATAEFPSQ
+32 
-47 TDSVCIISGKT
+47 
-58 SEIISDAQV
+58 
-67 LGEEKCTIEI
+67 
-77 IDGFEN
+77 
-83 GADIKCCSG
+83 
-92 NPKIMISFDK
+92 
-102 PVSKICVKYNYV
+102 VS
-114 VAESPTEL
+114 P
-122 AIFGKY
+122 
-128 VEKSNRC
+128 
-135 KELEKKLRNIEA
+135 LRRI
-147 HAPAAEK
+147 
-154 NRVNTALKAENDRLR
+154 TAL
-169 ADINL
+169 I
-174 IHGSFSWRITSP
+174 
-186 IRRLSALFKR
+186 KR

-224 MPVDKSKLEKISDDF
+224 MPVDKRKLKKIAKAY
-239 YISDERRRAEEKAE
+239 YISAQRREQEENAQFSKD
-253 FTKNIKFSVLVPLY
+253 IKFSVLVPLY
-267 NTPEKFLKEMIES
+267 NTPESFLKAMIES
-280 VEAQTYKNW
+280 VQAQTYKNW

-298 SEHSFVG
+298 REHSFVG
-305 EICKRYADKD
+305 DICKKYADNDK
-315 ERIKYEKLEKNL
+315 RIKYEKLERNL

-334 ACISMATGEY
+334 ACIRMATGEY

-376 DENTFSEEPHDAY
+376 DENTFSEEPRDAY

-442 EKAKKIF
+442 EKAKKVF

-473 YTITAAKKALA
+473 YTVTAAKKALS

-497 DSSVPTTYH
+497 DSTVPTTYH

-525 HTDDLDVCLK
+525 HTDDLDICLK
-535 SLYGKSLY
+535 SLYEKSSY

-556 EKETFEYYEKVK
+556 EKETFEYYEAITQKHGNIKVVK
-568 QQYEKLNVVT
+568 WKGN
-578 WTGIFNY
+578 FNY

-600 VLLLNNDVEIIN
+600 ILLLNNDVEIIN
-612 GSCLEEMLMFA
+612 GVCLEEMLMFA

-650 LGGIAGH
+650 LGGMAGH
-657 SHKHFDR
+657 AHKHFGR
-664 HDPGY
+664 NHPGY
-669 AARASIAQNL
+669 MARASIAQNL
-679 TACTAACLMMRRDVF
+679 SACTAACLMMRRDVF

-723 IVFTPY
+723 VVFTPY

-743 DTPEKL
+743 STPEKL
-749 ERFHG
+749 ERFRG
-754 EVRRFEMKWQKQ
+754 EIDRFKEKWQKQ

>member
-1 MNLNTKLDLS
+1 MKANTKL
-11 DFCNLFY
+11 
-18 NAENGFMK
+18 
-26 CAAEVE
+26 
-32 IANETVIATAEFPSQ
+32 
-47 TDSVCIISGKT
+47 ISPDNSSKK
-58 SEIISDAQV
+58 A
-67 LGEEKCTIEI
+67 
-77 IDGFEN
+77 
-83 GADIKCCSG
+83 
-92 NPKIMISFDK
+92 
-102 PVSKICVKYNYV
+102 VS
-114 VAESPTEL
+114 P
-122 AIFGKY
+122 
-128 VEKSNRC
+128 
-135 KELEKKLRNIEA
+135 LR
-147 HAPAAEK
+147 
-154 NRVNTALKAENDRLR
+154 RVTAL
-169 ADINL
+169 I
-174 IHGSFSWRITSP
+174 
-186 IRRLSALFKR
+186 KR

-224 MPVDKSKLEKISDDF
+224 MPVDKRKLKKIAKDY
-239 YISDERRRAEEKAE
+239 YISAQRREQEENAQFPKD
-253 FTKNIKFSVLVPLY
+253 IKFSVLVPLY
-267 NTPEKFLKEMIES
+267 NTPESFLKAMIES
-280 VEAQTYKNW
+280 VQAQTYKNW

-298 SEHSFVG
+298 REHSFVG
-305 EICKRYADKD
+305 EICKKYADGDK
-315 ERIKYEKLEKNL
+315 RIKYEKLEKNL
-327 GISENTN
+327 GISENSN
-334 ACISMATGEY
+334 ACIRMATGEY

-376 DENTFSEEPHDAY
+376 DENTFSEEPRDAY

-409 HLSVFSRELLDSVGY
+409 HLSVFSMELLDSVGY

-442 EKAKKIF
+442 EKAKKVF

-465 AQDVGAKP
+465 AQDVAAKP
-473 YTITAAKKALA
+473 YTGTAAKKALA

-525 HTDDLDVCLK
+525 HTDDLDICLK
-535 SLYGKSLY
+535 SLYEKSLY

-556 EKETFEYYEKVK
+556 EKETFEYYEALTQKHGNIK
-568 QQYEKLNVVT
+568 IVT
-578 WTGIFNY
+578 WKGNFNY

-600 VLLLNNDVEIIN
+600 ILLLNNDVEIVN

-650 LGGIAGH
+650 LGGTAGH
-657 SHKHFDR
+657 AHKHFGR
-664 HDPGY
+664 SHPGY
-669 AARASIAQNL
+669 MARASIAQNL

-708 NDVDLCMKIREKGYL
+708 NDVDLCMKIRKKGYL
-723 IVFTPY
+723 VVFTPY

-743 DTPEKL
+743 STPEKL
-749 ERFHG
+749 ERFRG
-754 EVRRFEMKWQKQ
+754 EIDRFKEKWQKQ

>member
-1 MNLNTKLDLS
+1 MKANTKLNSPDNS
-11 DFCNLFY
+11 SKK
-18 NAENGFMK
+18 A
-26 CAAEVE
+26 
-32 IANETVIATAEFPSQ
+32 
-47 TDSVCIISGKT
+47 
-58 SEIISDAQV
+58 
-67 LGEEKCTIEI
+67 
-77 IDGFEN
+77 
-83 GADIKCCSG
+83 
-92 NPKIMISFDK
+92 
-102 PVSKICVKYNYV
+102 VS
-114 VAESPTEL
+114 P
-122 AIFGKY
+122 
-128 VEKSNRC
+128 
-135 KELEKKLRNIEA
+135 LRRI
-147 HAPAAEK
+147 
-154 NRVNTALKAENDRLR
+154 TAL
-169 ADINL
+169 I
-174 IHGSFSWRITSP
+174 
-186 IRRLSALFKR
+186 KR

-209 GLRATVYRVLKGAGP
+209 GVRATVYRVLKGAGP
-224 MPVDKSKLEKISDDF
+224 MPVDKRKLKKIAEDY
-239 YISDERRRAEEKAE
+239 YISAQRREQEENAQFPKD
-253 FTKNIKFSVLVPLY
+253 IKFSVLVPLY
-267 NTPEKFLKEMIES
+267 NTPESFLKAMIES
-280 VEAQTYKNW
+280 VQAQTYKNW

-298 SEHSFVG
+298 KEHSFVG
-305 EICKRYADKD
+305 EICKKYADGD
-315 ERIKYEKLEKNL
+315 RRIKYEKLEKNL

-334 ACISMATGEY
+334 ACIRMATGEY

-361 VMRAICE
+361 AMRAICE

-376 DENTFSEEPHDAY
+376 DENTFSEEPRDAY

-409 HLSVFSRELLDSVGY
+409 HLSAFSRELLDSVGY

-442 EKAKKIF
+442 EKAKNVF

-473 YTITAAKKALA
+473 YTVTAAKKALA

-525 HTDDLDVCLK
+525 HTDDLDICLK
-535 SLYGKSLY
+535 SLYEKSSY

-556 EKETFEYYEKVK
+556 EKETFEYYEAIAQKHGNIKIVK
-568 QQYEKLNVVT
+568 WEGN
-578 WTGIFNY
+578 FNY
-585 SAINNFGVNYAKGEY
+585 SAINNFGVNYAKGEFI
-600 VLLLNNDVEIIN
+600 LLLNNDVEIIN

-650 LGGIAGH
+650 LGGTAGH
-657 SHKHFDR
+657 AHKHFGR
-664 HDPGY
+664 SHPGY
-669 AARASIAQNL
+669 MARASIAQNL
-679 TACTAACLMMRRDVF
+679 SACTAACLMMRRDVF

-708 NDVDLCMKIREKGYL
+708 NDVDLCMKIRKKGYL
-723 IVFTPY
+723 VVFTPY

-743 DTPEKL
+743 STPEKL
-749 ERFHG
+749 ERFRG
-754 EVRRFEMKWQKQ
+754 EIDRFKEKWQKQ

>member
-1 MNLNTKLDLS
+1 MKANTKL
-11 DFCNLFY
+11 
-18 NAENGFMK
+18 
-26 CAAEVE
+26 
-32 IANETVIATAEFPSQ
+32 
-47 TDSVCIISGKT
+47 ISPDNSSKK
-58 SEIISDAQV
+58 A
-67 LGEEKCTIEI
+67 
-77 IDGFEN
+77 
-83 GADIKCCSG
+83 
-92 NPKIMISFDK
+92 
-102 PVSKICVKYNYV
+102 VS
-114 VAESPTEL
+114 P
-122 AIFGKY
+122 
-128 VEKSNRC
+128 
-135 KELEKKLRNIEA
+135 LR
-147 HAPAAEK
+147 
-154 NRVNTALKAENDRLR
+154 RVTAL
-169 ADINL
+169 I
-174 IHGSFSWRITSP
+174 
-186 IRRLSALFKR
+186 KR

-224 MPVDKSKLEKISDDF
+224 MPVDKRKLKKIAKDY
-239 YISDERRRAEEKAE
+239 YISAQRREQEENAQFPKD
-253 FTKNIKFSVLVPLY
+253 IKFSVLVPLY
-267 NTPEKFLKEMIES
+267 NTPESFLKAMIES
-280 VEAQTYKNW
+280 VQAQTYKNW

-298 SEHSFVG
+298 REHSFVG
-305 EICKRYADKD
+305 EICKKYADGDK
-315 ERIKYEKLEKNL
+315 RIKYEKLEKNL
-327 GISENTN
+327 GISENSN
-334 ACISMATGEY
+334 ACIRMATGEY

-376 DENTFSEEPHDAY
+376 DENTFSEEPRDAY

-442 EKAKKIF
+442 EKAKKVF

-473 YTITAAKKALA
+473 YTVTAAKKALA

-525 HTDDLDVCLK
+525 HTDDLDICLK
-535 SLYGKSLY
+535 SLYEKSSY
-543 KNFEVIIV
+543 KSFEVIIV

-556 EKETFEYYEKVK
+556 EKETLEYYEKIK
-568 QQYEKLNVVT
+568 QRYENLKVVI

-585 SAINNFGVNYAKGEY
+585 SAINNFGVSYAKGEY
-600 VLLLNNDVEIIN
+600 ILLLNNDVEIIN

-650 LGGIAGH
+650 LGGTAGH
-657 SHKHFDR
+657 AHKHFGR
-664 HDPGY
+664 SHPGY
-669 AARASIAQNL
+669 MARASIAQNL

-708 NDVDLCMKIREKGYL
+708 NDVDLCMKIRKKGYL
-723 IVFTPY
+723 VVFTPY

-743 DTPEKL
+743 STPEKL
-749 ERFHG
+749 ERFRG
-754 EVRRFEMKWQKQ
+754 EIDRFKEKWQKQ

>member
-1 MNLNTKLDLS
+1 MKANTKL
-11 DFCNLFY
+11 
-18 NAENGFMK
+18 
-26 CAAEVE
+26 
-32 IANETVIATAEFPSQ
+32 
-47 TDSVCIISGKT
+47 ISPDNS
-58 SEIISDAQV
+58 SEKA
-67 LGEEKCTIEI
+67 
-77 IDGFEN
+77 
-83 GADIKCCSG
+83 
-92 NPKIMISFDK
+92 
-102 PVSKICVKYNYV
+102 VS
-114 VAESPTEL
+114 P
-122 AIFGKY
+122 
-128 VEKSNRC
+128 
-135 KELEKKLRNIEA
+135 LR
-147 HAPAAEK
+147 
-154 NRVNTALKAENDRLR
+154 RVTAL
-169 ADINL
+169 I
-174 IHGSFSWRITSP
+174 
-186 IRRLSALFKR
+186 KR

-224 MPVDKSKLEKISDDF
+224 MPVDKRKLKKIAKDY
-239 YISDERRRAEEKAE
+239 YISAQRREQEENAQ
-253 FTKNIKFSVLVPLY
+253 FPKNIKFSVLVPLY
-267 NTPEKFLKEMIES
+267 NTPESFLKAMIES
-280 VEAQTYKNW
+280 VQAQTYKNW

-298 SEHSFVG
+298 GEHSFVG
-305 EICKRYADKD
+305 EICRKYADGDK
-315 ERIKYEKLEKNL
+315 RIKYEKLERNL

-334 ACISMATGEY
+334 ACIRMATGEY

-376 DENTFSEEPHDAY
+376 DENTFSEEPRDAY

-442 EKAKKIF
+442 EKAKKVF

-465 AQDVGAKP
+465 AQDVAAKP
-473 YTITAAKKALA
+473 YTVTAAKKALA

-525 HTDDLDVCLK
+525 HTDDLDICLK
-535 SLYGKSLY
+535 SLYEKSLY

-556 EKETFEYYEKVK
+556 EKETFEYYEALTQKHGNIK
-568 QQYEKLNVVT
+568 IVT
-578 WTGIFNY
+578 WKGNFNY

-600 VLLLNNDVEIIN
+600 ILLLNNDVEIIN

-650 LGGIAGH
+650 LGGTAGH
-657 SHKHFDR
+657 AHKHFGR
-664 HDPGY
+664 SHPGY
-669 AARASIAQNL
+669 MARASIAQNL

-723 IVFTPY
+723 VVFTPY

-743 DTPEKL
+743 STPEKL
-749 ERFHG
+749 ERFRG
-754 EVRRFEMKWQKQ
+754 EIDRFKEKWQKQ

>member
-1 MNLNTKLDLS
+1 MKANTKLNSPD
-11 DFCNLFY
+11 N
-18 NAENGFMK
+18 
-26 CAAEVE
+26 
-32 IANETVIATAEFPSQ
+32 PS
-47 TDSVCIISGKT
+47 KK
-58 SEIISDAQV
+58 A
-67 LGEEKCTIEI
+67 
-77 IDGFEN
+77 
-83 GADIKCCSG
+83 
-92 NPKIMISFDK
+92 
-102 PVSKICVKYNYV
+102 VS
-114 VAESPTEL
+114 P
-122 AIFGKY
+122 
-128 VEKSNRC
+128 
-135 KELEKKLRNIEA
+135 LRRI
-147 HAPAAEK
+147 
-154 NRVNTALKAENDRLR
+154 TAL
-169 ADINL
+169 I
-174 IHGSFSWRITSP
+174 
-186 IRRLSALFKR
+186 KR

-224 MPVDKSKLEKISDDF
+224 MPVDKRKLKKIAEDY
-239 YISDERRRAEEKAE
+239 YISAQRREQEENAQFPKDV
-253 FTKNIKFSVLVPLY
+253 KFSVLVPLY
-267 NTPEKFLKEMIES
+267 NTPDSFLKAMIES
-280 VEAQTYKNW
+280 VQAQTYKNW

-305 EICKRYADKD
+305 EICKKYAGKD

-334 ACISMATGEY
+334 ACIRMATGEY

-376 DENTFSEEPHDAY
+376 DENTFSEEPRDAY

-409 HLSVFSRELLDSVGY
+409 HLSAFSRELLDSVGY

-442 EKAKKIF
+442 EKAKKVF

-473 YTITAAKKALA
+473 YTVTAAKKALA

-525 HTDDLDVCLK
+525 HTDDLDICLK
-535 SLYGKSLY
+535 SLYEKSSY

-556 EKETFEYYEKVK
+556 EKETFEYYEAIAQKHGNIKIVK
-568 QQYEKLNVVT
+568 WEGN
-578 WTGIFNY
+578 FNY
-585 SAINNFGVNYAKGEY
+585 SAINNFGVNYAKGEFI
-600 VLLLNNDVEIIN
+600 LLLNNDVEIIN

-650 LGGIAGH
+650 LGGTAGH
-657 SHKHFDR
+657 AHKHFGR
-664 HDPGY
+664 SHPGY
-669 AARASIAQNL
+669 MARASIAQNL
-679 TACTAACLMMRRDVF
+679 SACTAACLMMRRDVF
-694 DEVGGLDESFEVAF
+694 DEVGGLDENFEVAF
-708 NDVDLCMKIREKGYL
+708 NDVDLCMKIRKKGYL
-723 IVFTPY
+723 VVFTPY

-743 DTPEKL
+743 STPEKL
-749 ERFHG
+749 ERFRG
-754 EVRRFEMKWQKQ
+754 EIDRFKEKWKKQ

>member
-1 MNLNTKLDLS
+1 MKANTKLNSPD
-11 DFCNLFY
+11 N
-18 NAENGFMK
+18 
-26 CAAEVE
+26 
-32 IANETVIATAEFPSQ
+32 PS
-47 TDSVCIISGKT
+47 KK
-58 SEIISDAQV
+58 A
-67 LGEEKCTIEI
+67 
-77 IDGFEN
+77 
-83 GADIKCCSG
+83 
-92 NPKIMISFDK
+92 
-102 PVSKICVKYNYV
+102 VS
-114 VAESPTEL
+114 P
-122 AIFGKY
+122 
-128 VEKSNRC
+128 
-135 KELEKKLRNIEA
+135 LR
-147 HAPAAEK
+147 
-154 NRVNTALKAENDRLR
+154 RVTAL
-169 ADINL
+169 I
-174 IHGSFSWRITSP
+174 
-186 IRRLSALFKR
+186 KR
-196 LAIGRTLVYLKKN
+196 LAIGRTLIYLKKN

-224 MPVDKSKLEKISDDF
+224 MPVDKRKLKKIAEAY
-239 YISDERRRAEEKAE
+239 YISAQRREQEENAQ
-253 FTKNIKFSVLVPLY
+253 FSKNIKFSVLVPLY

-280 VEAQTYKNW
+280 VQAQTYKNW

-298 SEHSFVG
+298 REHSFVG
-305 EICKRYADKD
+305 EICKKYADGDK
-315 ERIKYEKLEKNL
+315 RIKYEKLEKNL

-334 ACISMATGEY
+334 ACIRMATGEY

-376 DENTFSEEPHDAY
+376 DENTFSEEPRDAY

-473 YTITAAKKALA
+473 YTLTAAKKALA

-497 DSSVPTTYH
+497 DSSAPTTYH

-525 HTDDLDVCLK
+525 HTDDLDICLK
-535 SLYGKSLY
+535 SLYEKSSY

-556 EKETFEYYEKVK
+556 EKETFEYYEALTKK
-568 QQYEKLNVVT
+568 HSNIKIVT
-578 WTGIFNY
+578 WKSKFNY

-600 VLLLNNDVEIIN
+600 ILLLNNDVEIIN

-650 LGGIAGH
+650 LGGTAGH
-657 SHKHFDR
+657 AHKHFGR
-664 HDPGY
+664 SHPGY
-669 AARASIAQNL
+669 MARASIAQNL

-723 IVFTPY
+723 VVFTPY

-743 DTPEKL
+743 STPEKL
-749 ERFHG
+749 ERFRG
-754 EVRRFEMKWQKQ
+754 EIDRFKEKWQKQ

>member
-1 MNLNTKLDLS
+1 MKANTKL
-11 DFCNLFY
+11 
-18 NAENGFMK
+18 
-26 CAAEVE
+26 
-32 IANETVIATAEFPSQ
+32 
-47 TDSVCIISGKT
+47 ISPDNSSKK
-58 SEIISDAQV
+58 A
-67 LGEEKCTIEI
+67 
-77 IDGFEN
+77 
-83 GADIKCCSG
+83 
-92 NPKIMISFDK
+92 
-102 PVSKICVKYNYV
+102 VS
-114 VAESPTEL
+114 P
-122 AIFGKY
+122 
-128 VEKSNRC
+128 
-135 KELEKKLRNIEA
+135 LR
-147 HAPAAEK
+147 
-154 NRVNTALKAENDRLR
+154 RVTAL
-169 ADINL
+169 I
-174 IHGSFSWRITSP
+174 
-186 IRRLSALFKR
+186 KR

-224 MPVDKSKLEKISDDF
+224 MPVDKRKLKKIAKDY
-239 YISDERRRAEEKAE
+239 YISAQRREQEENAQFPKD
-253 FTKNIKFSVLVPLY
+253 IKFSVLVPLY
-267 NTPEKFLKEMIES
+267 NTPESFLKAMIES
-280 VEAQTYKNW
+280 VQAQTYKNW

-305 EICKRYADKD
+305 EICKNYADGDK
-315 ERIKYEKLEKNL
+315 RIKYEKLERNL

-334 ACISMATGEY
+334 ACIRMATGEY

-376 DENTFSEEPHDAY
+376 DENTFSEDPRDAY

-442 EKAKKIF
+442 EKAKKVF

-473 YTITAAKKALA
+473 YTVTAAKKALA

-525 HTDDLDVCLK
+525 HTDDLDICLK
-535 SLYGKSLY
+535 SLYEKSSY

-556 EKETFEYYEKVK
+556 EKETFEYYEKIK
-568 QQYEKLNVVT
+568 QRYENLKVVI

-585 SAINNFGVNYAKGEY
+585 SAINNFGVSYAKGEY
-600 VLLLNNDVEIIN
+600 ILLLNNDVEIIN
-612 GSCLEEMLMFA
+612 GNCLEEMLMFA

-650 LGGIAGH
+650 LGGTAGH
-657 SHKHFDR
+657 AHKHFGR
-664 HDPGY
+664 SHPGY
-669 AARASIAQNL
+669 MARASIAQNL

-708 NDVDLCMKIREKGYL
+708 NDVDLCMKIRKKGYL
-723 IVFTPY
+723 VVFTPY

-743 DTPEKL
+743 STPEKL
-749 ERFHG
+749 ERFRG
-754 EVRRFEMKWQKQ
+754 EIDRFKEKWQKQ

>member
-1 MNLNTKLDLS
+1 MKANTKL
-11 DFCNLFY
+11 
-18 NAENGFMK
+18 
-26 CAAEVE
+26 
-32 IANETVIATAEFPSQ
+32 
-47 TDSVCIISGKT
+47 ISPDNSSKK
-58 SEIISDAQV
+58 A
-67 LGEEKCTIEI
+67 
-77 IDGFEN
+77 
-83 GADIKCCSG
+83 
-92 NPKIMISFDK
+92 
-102 PVSKICVKYNYV
+102 VS
-114 VAESPTEL
+114 P
-122 AIFGKY
+122 
-128 VEKSNRC
+128 
-135 KELEKKLRNIEA
+135 LR
-147 HAPAAEK
+147 
-154 NRVNTALKAENDRLR
+154 RVTALIKQ
-169 ADINL
+169 
-174 IHGSFSWRITSP
+174 
-186 IRRLSALFKR
+186 

-224 MPVDKSKLEKISDDF
+224 MPVDKRKLKKIAKDY
-239 YISDERRRAEEKAE
+239 YISAQRREQEENAQFPKD
-253 FTKNIKFSVLVPLY
+253 IKFSVLVPLY
-267 NTPEKFLKEMIES
+267 NTPESFLKAMIES
-280 VEAQTYKNW
+280 VQAQTYKNW

-305 EICKRYADKD
+305 EICKNYADGDK
-315 ERIKYEKLEKNL
+315 RIKYEKLEKNL

-334 ACISMATGEY
+334 ACIRMATGEY

-376 DENTFSEEPHDAY
+376 DENTFSEEPRDAY

-409 HLSVFSRELLDSVGY
+409 HLSVFSRELLDSVGH

-442 EKAKKIF
+442 EKAKKVF

-465 AQDVGAKP
+465 AQDVAAKP
-473 YTITAAKKALA
+473 YTVTAAKKALA

-525 HTDDLDVCLK
+525 HTDDLDICLK
-535 SLYGKSLY
+535 SLYEKSSY

-556 EKETFEYYEKVK
+556 EKETFEYYEAIAQKHGNIKIVK
-568 QQYEKLNVVT
+568 WEGN
-578 WTGIFNY
+578 FNY

-600 VLLLNNDVEIIN
+600 ILLLNNDVEIIN

-650 LGGIAGH
+650 LGGTAGH
-657 SHKHFDR
+657 AHKHFGR
-664 HDPGY
+664 SHPGY
-669 AARASIAQNL
+669 MARASIAQNL
-679 TACTAACLMMRRDVF
+679 TACTAACLMMRLDVF

-708 NDVDLCMKIREKGYL
+708 NDVDLCMKIRKKGYL
-723 IVFTPY
+723 VVFTPY

-743 DTPEKL
+743 STPEKL
-749 ERFHG
+749 ERFRG
-754 EVRRFEMKWQKQ
+754 EIDRFKEKWQKQ

>member
-1 MNLNTKLDLS
+1 MKANTKLNSPDNS
-11 DFCNLFY
+11 
-18 NAENGFMK
+18 
-26 CAAEVE
+26 
-32 IANETVIATAEFPSQ
+32 
-47 TDSVCIISGKT
+47 
-58 SEIISDAQV
+58 SEKA
-67 LGEEKCTIEI
+67 
-77 IDGFEN
+77 
-83 GADIKCCSG
+83 
-92 NPKIMISFDK
+92 
-102 PVSKICVKYNYV
+102 VS
-114 VAESPTEL
+114 P
-122 AIFGKY
+122 
-128 VEKSNRC
+128 
-135 KELEKKLRNIEA
+135 LR
-147 HAPAAEK
+147 H
-154 NRVNTALKAENDRLR
+154 VTAL
-169 ADINL
+169 I
-174 IHGSFSWRITSP
+174 
-186 IRRLSALFKR
+186 KR

-224 MPVDKSKLEKISDDF
+224 MPVDKRKLKKIAKDY
-239 YISDERRRAEEKAE
+239 YISAQRRAQEENAQ
-253 FTKNIKFSVLVPLY
+253 FPKNIKFSVLVPLY
-267 NTPEKFLKEMIES
+267 NTPESFLKAMIES
-280 VEAQTYKNW
+280 VQAQTYKNW

-298 SEHSFVG
+298 REHSFVG
-305 EICKRYADKD
+305 EICKKYADGDK
-315 ERIKYEKLEKNL
+315 RIKYEKLEKNL

-334 ACISMATGEY
+334 ACIRMATGEY

-368 HGADFIYT
+368 HGTDFIYT
-376 DENTFSEEPHDAY
+376 DENTFSEEPRDAY

-442 EKAKKIF
+442 EKAKKVF

-473 YTITAAKKALA
+473 YTVTAAKKALA

-525 HTDDLDVCLK
+525 HTDDLDICLK
-535 SLYGKSLY
+535 SLYEKSSY

-556 EKETFEYYEKVK
+556 EKETFEYYEAIAQKHGNIK
-568 QQYEKLNVVT
+568 IVT
-578 WTGIFNY
+578 WKGNFNY

-600 VLLLNNDVEIIN
+600 ILLLNNDVEIIN

-650 LGGIAGH
+650 LGGTAGH
-657 SHKHFDR
+657 AHKHFGR
-664 HDPGY
+664 SHPGY
-669 AARASIAQNL
+669 MARASIAQNL

-694 DEVGGLDESFEVAF
+694 DEVGGLDEEFEVAF

-723 IVFTPY
+723 VVFTPY

-743 DTPEKL
+743 STPEKL
-749 ERFHG
+749 ERFRG
-754 EVRRFEMKWQKQ
+754 EIDRFKEKWQKQ

>member
-1 MNLNTKLDLS
+1 
-11 DFCNLFY
+11 
-18 NAENGFMK
+18 MK
-26 CAAEVE
+26 
-32 IANETVIATAEFPSQ
+32 AN
-47 TDSVCIISGKT
+47 
-58 SEIISDAQV
+58 
-67 LGEEKCTIEI
+67 
-77 IDGFEN
+77 
-83 GADIKCCSG
+83 
-92 NPKIMISFDK
+92 
-102 PVSKICVKYNYV
+102 
-114 VAESPTEL
+114 TEL
-122 AIFGKY
+122 NLPDNPSK
-128 VEKSNRC
+128 KSVSP
-135 KELEKKLRNIEA
+135 LRHI
-147 HAPAAEK
+147 
-154 NRVNTALKAENDRLR
+154 TAL
-169 ADINL
+169 I
-174 IHGSFSWRITSP
+174 
-186 IRRLSALFKR
+186 KR

-224 MPVDKSKLEKISDDF
+224 MPVDKRKLKKIAKDY
-239 YISDERRRAEEKAE
+239 YISAQRREQEENAQFPKD
-253 FTKNIKFSVLVPLY
+253 IKISVLVPLY
-267 NTPEKFLKEMIES
+267 NTPESFLKAMIES
-280 VEAQTYKNW
+280 VQAQTYRNW

-298 SEHSFVG
+298 KENSYVG
-305 EICKRYADKD
+305 EICKKYADGDK
-315 ERIKYEKLEKNL
+315 RIKYERLERNL

-334 ACISMATGEY
+334 ACIRMATGEY

-376 DENTFSEEPHDAY
+376 DENTFSEEPRDAY

-442 EKAKKIF
+442 EKAKKVF

-473 YTITAAKKALA
+473 YTVTAAKKALA

-525 HTDDLDVCLK
+525 HTDDLEVCLK
-535 SLYGKSLY
+535 SLYEKSSY

-556 EKETFEYYEKVK
+556 EKETFEYYEVLSQKHSNIK
-568 QQYEKLNVVT
+568 IVT
-578 WTGIFNY
+578 WEGIFNY

-600 VLLLNNDVEIIN
+600 ILLLNNDVEIIN

-650 LGGIAGH
+650 LGGTAGH
-657 SHKHFDR
+657 AHKHFNR
-664 HDPGY
+664 THPGY
-669 AARASIAQNL
+669 MARASIAQNL
-679 TACTAACLMMRRDVF
+679 SACTAACLMMRRDVF

-708 NDVDLCMKIREKGYL
+708 NDVDLCMKIRKKGYL

-743 DTPEKL
+743 STPEKL
-749 ERFHG
+749 ERFRG
-754 EVRRFEMKWQKQ
+754 EIDRFKSKWQKQ

>member
-1 MNLNTKLDLS
+1 MKANTKLNSPDDPSKKAVSPLRRI
-11 DFCNLFY
+11 
-18 NAENGFMK
+18 
-26 CAAEVE
+26 
-32 IANETVIATAEFPSQ
+32 IA
-47 TDSVCIISGKT
+47 
-58 SEIISDAQV
+58 
-67 LGEEKCTIEI
+67 
-77 IDGFEN
+77 
-83 GADIKCCSG
+83 
-92 NPKIMISFDK
+92 
-102 PVSKICVKYNYV
+102 
-114 VAESPTEL
+114 
-122 AIFGKY
+122 
-128 VEKSNRC
+128 
-135 KELEKKLRNIEA
+135 
-147 HAPAAEK
+147 
-154 NRVNTALKAENDRLR
+154 
-169 ADINL
+169 L
-174 IHGSFSWRITSP
+174 I
-186 IRRLSALFKR
+186 KR

-224 MPVDKSKLEKISDDF
+224 MPVDKRKLKKIAEDY
-239 YISDERRRAEEKAE
+239 YISAQRREQEENVQFPKD
-253 FTKNIKFSVLVPLY
+253 IKFSVLVPLY
-267 NTPEKFLKEMIES
+267 NTPDSFLKAMIES
-280 VEAQTYKNW
+280 VQAQTYKNW

-298 SEHSFVG
+298 KEHSFVG
-305 EICKRYADKD
+305 EICKKYADGD
-315 ERIKYEKLEKNL
+315 RRIKYEKLERNL

-334 ACISMATGEY
+334 ACIRMATGEY

-376 DENTFSEEPHDAY
+376 DENTFSEEPRDAY

-409 HLSVFSRELLDSVGY
+409 HLSAFSRELLDSVGY

-442 EKAKKIF
+442 EKAKRVF

-473 YTITAAKKALA
+473 YTVKAAKKALA

-525 HTDDLDVCLK
+525 HTDDLDICLK
-535 SLYGKSLY
+535 SLYEKSSY

-556 EKETFEYYEKVK
+556 EKETFEYYEAIAQKHGNVK
-568 QQYEKLNVVT
+568 IVKWEGN
-578 WTGIFNY
+578 FNY
-585 SAINNFGVNYAKGEY
+585 SAINNFGVNYAKGEFI
-600 VLLLNNDVEIIN
+600 LLLNNDVEIIN

-650 LGGIAGH
+650 LGGTAGH
-657 SHKHFDR
+657 AHKHFGR
-664 HDPGY
+664 SHPGY
-669 AARASIAQNL
+669 MARASIAQNL
-679 TACTAACLMMRRDVF
+679 SACTAACLMMRRDVF
-694 DEVGGLDESFEVAF
+694 DEVGGFDESFEVAF
-708 NDVDLCMKIREKGYL
+708 NDVDLCMKIRKKGYL
-723 IVFTPY
+723 VVFTPY

-743 DTPEKL
+743 STPEKL
-749 ERFHG
+749 ERFRG
-754 EVRRFEMKWQKQ
+754 EIDRFKEKWQKQ

>member
-1 MNLNTKLDLS
+1 MKANTKL
-11 DFCNLFY
+11 
-18 NAENGFMK
+18 
-26 CAAEVE
+26 
-32 IANETVIATAEFPSQ
+32 
-47 TDSVCIISGKT
+47 ISPDNSSKK
-58 SEIISDAQV
+58 A
-67 LGEEKCTIEI
+67 
-77 IDGFEN
+77 
-83 GADIKCCSG
+83 
-92 NPKIMISFDK
+92 
-102 PVSKICVKYNYV
+102 VS
-114 VAESPTEL
+114 P
-122 AIFGKY
+122 
-128 VEKSNRC
+128 
-135 KELEKKLRNIEA
+135 LR
-147 HAPAAEK
+147 
-154 NRVNTALKAENDRLR
+154 RVTAL
-169 ADINL
+169 I
-174 IHGSFSWRITSP
+174 
-186 IRRLSALFKR
+186 KR

-224 MPVDKSKLEKISDDF
+224 MPVDKRKLKKIAKDY
-239 YISDERRRAEEKAE
+239 YISAQRRAQEENAQ
-253 FTKNIKFSVLVPLY
+253 FPKNIKFSVLVPLY
-267 NTPEKFLKEMIES
+267 NTPESFLKAMIES
-280 VEAQTYKNW
+280 VQAQTYKNW

-305 EICKRYADKD
+305 EICKKYADGDK
-315 ERIKYEKLEKNL
+315 RIKYEKLEKNL

-334 ACISMATGEY
+334 ACIRMATGEY

-376 DENTFSEEPHDAY
+376 DENTFSEEPRDAY

-442 EKAKKIF
+442 EKAKKVF

-465 AQDVGAKP
+465 AQDVAAKP
-473 YTITAAKKALA
+473 YTVTAAKKALA

-525 HTDDLDVCLK
+525 HTDDLDICLK
-535 SLYGKSLY
+535 SLYEKSSY

-556 EKETFEYYEKVK
+556 EKETFEYYETLTQKHGNIK
-568 QQYEKLNVVT
+568 IVT
-578 WTGIFNY
+578 WKGNFNY
-585 SAINNFGVNYAKGEY
+585 SAINNFGVNYAKGEFI
-600 VLLLNNDVEIIN
+600 LLLNNDVEIIN

-638 DDTVQHA
+638 DNTVQHA

-650 LGGIAGH
+650 LGGTAGH
-657 SHKHFDR
+657 AHKHFGR
-664 HDPGY
+664 SHPGY
-669 AARASIAQNL
+669 MARASIAQNL
-679 TACTAACLMMRRDVF
+679 TACTAACLMMRLDVF

-723 IVFTPY
+723 VVFTPY

-743 DTPEKL
+743 STPEKL
-749 ERFHG
+749 ERFRG
-754 EVRRFEMKWQKQ
+754 EIDRFKEKWQKQ

>member
-1 MNLNTKLDLS
+1 MKANTKL
-11 DFCNLFY
+11 
-18 NAENGFMK
+18 
-26 CAAEVE
+26 
-32 IANETVIATAEFPSQ
+32 
-47 TDSVCIISGKT
+47 ISPDNSSKK
-58 SEIISDAQV
+58 A
-67 LGEEKCTIEI
+67 
-77 IDGFEN
+77 
-83 GADIKCCSG
+83 
-92 NPKIMISFDK
+92 
-102 PVSKICVKYNYV
+102 VS
-114 VAESPTEL
+114 P
-122 AIFGKY
+122 
-128 VEKSNRC
+128 
-135 KELEKKLRNIEA
+135 LR
-147 HAPAAEK
+147 
-154 NRVNTALKAENDRLR
+154 RVTAL
-169 ADINL
+169 I
-174 IHGSFSWRITSP
+174 
-186 IRRLSALFKR
+186 KR

-224 MPVDKSKLEKISDDF
+224 MPVDKRKLKKIAKDY
-239 YISDERRRAEEKAE
+239 YISAQRREQEENAQ
-253 FTKNIKFSVLVPLY
+253 FPKNIKFSVLVPLY
-267 NTPEKFLKEMIES
+267 NTPESFLKAMIES
-280 VEAQTYKNW
+280 VQAQTYKNW

-305 EICKRYADKD
+305 EICKNYADGDK
-315 ERIKYEKLEKNL
+315 RIKYEKLERNL

-334 ACISMATGEY
+334 ACIRMATGEY

-376 DENTFSEEPHDAY
+376 DENTFSEEPRDAY

-442 EKAKKIF
+442 EKAKKVF

-473 YTITAAKKALA
+473 YTVTAAKKALA

-525 HTDDLDVCLK
+525 HTDDLDICLK
-535 SLYGKSLY
+535 SLYEKSSY
-543 KNFEVIIV
+543 KSFEVIIV

-556 EKETFEYYEKVK
+556 EKETLEYYEKIK
-568 QQYEKLNVVT
+568 QRYENLKVVI

-585 SAINNFGVNYAKGEY
+585 SAINNFGVSYAKGEY
-600 VLLLNNDVEIIN
+600 ILLLNNDVEIIN

-650 LGGIAGH
+650 LGGTAGH
-657 SHKHFDR
+657 AHKHFGR
-664 HDPGY
+664 SHPGY
-669 AARASIAQNL
+669 MARASIAQNL

-708 NDVDLCMKIREKGYL
+708 NDVDLCMKIRKKGYL
-723 IVFTPY
+723 VVFTPY

-743 DTPEKL
+743 STPEKL
-749 ERFHG
+749 ERFRG
-754 EVRRFEMKWQKQ
+754 EIDRFKEKWQKQ

>member
-1 MNLNTKLDLS
+1 MKANTKLNSPDNLS
-11 DFCNLFY
+11 KK
-18 NAENGFMK
+18 A
-26 CAAEVE
+26 
-32 IANETVIATAEFPSQ
+32 
-47 TDSVCIISGKT
+47 
-58 SEIISDAQV
+58 
-67 LGEEKCTIEI
+67 
-77 IDGFEN
+77 
-83 GADIKCCSG
+83 
-92 NPKIMISFDK
+92 
-102 PVSKICVKYNYV
+102 VS
-114 VAESPTEL
+114 P
-122 AIFGKY
+122 
-128 VEKSNRC
+128 
-135 KELEKKLRNIEA
+135 LR
-147 HAPAAEK
+147 
-154 NRVNTALKAENDRLR
+154 RVTAL
-169 ADINL
+169 I
-174 IHGSFSWRITSP
+174 
-186 IRRLSALFKR
+186 KR

-224 MPVDKSKLEKISDDF
+224 MPVDKRKLKKIAKDY
-239 YISDERRRAEEKAE
+239 YISAQRREQEENAQFPKD
-253 FTKNIKFSVLVPLY
+253 IKFSVLVPLY
-267 NTPEKFLKEMIES
+267 NTPESFLKAMIES
-280 VEAQTYKNW
+280 VQAQTYKNW

-298 SEHSFVG
+298 GEHSFVG
-305 EICKRYADKD
+305 EICRKYADGDK
-315 ERIKYEKLEKNL
+315 RIKYEKLEKNL

-334 ACISMATGEY
+334 ACIRMATGEY

-376 DENTFSEEPHDAY
+376 DENTFSEEPRDAY

-442 EKAKKIF
+442 EKAKKVF

-473 YTITAAKKALA
+473 YTVAAAKKALA

-525 HTDDLDVCLK
+525 HTDDLDICLK
-535 SLYGKSLY
+535 SLYEKSSY
-543 KNFEVIIV
+543 KSFEVIIV

-556 EKETFEYYEKVK
+556 EKETLEYYEKIK
-568 QQYEKLNVVT
+568 QRYENLKVVI

-585 SAINNFGVNYAKGEY
+585 SAINNFGVSYAKGEY
-600 VLLLNNDVEIIN
+600 ILLLNNDVEIIN

-650 LGGIAGH
+650 LGGTAGH
-657 SHKHFDR
+657 AHKHFGR
-664 HDPGY
+664 SHPGY
-669 AARASIAQNL
+669 MARASIAQNL

-708 NDVDLCMKIREKGYL
+708 NDVDLCMKIRKKGYL
-723 IVFTPY
+723 VVFTPY

-743 DTPEKL
+743 STPEKL
-749 ERFHG
+749 ERFRG
-754 EVRRFEMKWQKQ
+754 EIDRFKEKWQKQ

>member
-1 MNLNTKLDLS
+1 
-11 DFCNLFY
+11 
-18 NAENGFMK
+18 MK
-26 CAAEVE
+26 
-32 IANETVIATAEFPSQ
+32 AN
-47 TDSVCIISGKT
+47 
-58 SEIISDAQV
+58 
-67 LGEEKCTIEI
+67 
-77 IDGFEN
+77 
-83 GADIKCCSG
+83 
-92 NPKIMISFDK
+92 
-102 PVSKICVKYNYV
+102 
-114 VAESPTEL
+114 TEL
-122 AIFGKY
+122 NLPDNPSK
-128 VEKSNRC
+128 KSVS
-135 KELEKKLRNIEA
+135 LLRHI
-147 HAPAAEK
+147 
-154 NRVNTALKAENDRLR
+154 TAL
-169 ADINL
+169 I
-174 IHGSFSWRITSP
+174 
-186 IRRLSALFKR
+186 KR

-224 MPVDKSKLEKISDDF
+224 MPVDKRKLKKIAKDY
-239 YISDERRRAEEKAE
+239 YISAQRREQEENAQFPKD
-253 FTKNIKFSVLVPLY
+253 IKFSVLVPLY
-267 NTPEKFLKEMIES
+267 NTPESFLKAMIDS
-280 VEAQTYKNW
+280 VQAQTYRNW

-298 SEHSFVG
+298 KENSYVG
-305 EICKRYADKD
+305 EICKKYADGDK
-315 ERIKYEKLEKNL
+315 RIKYERLERNL

-334 ACISMATGEY
+334 ACIRMATGDY

-376 DENTFSEEPHDAY
+376 DENTFSEEPRDAY
-389 NPHFKPDFSPDTLR
+389 NPHFKPDFSPDTIR

-442 EKAKKIF
+442 EKAKKVF

-465 AQDVGAKP
+465 AQGVGAKP
-473 YTITAAKKALA
+473 YTVTAAKKALA

-525 HTDDLDVCLK
+525 HTDDLEVCLK
-535 SLYGKSLY
+535 SLYEKSSY

-556 EKETFEYYEKVK
+556 EKETFEYYEVLSQKHSNIK
-568 QQYEKLNVVT
+568 IVT
-578 WTGIFNY
+578 WEGDFNY

-600 VLLLNNDVEIIN
+600 ILLLNNDVEILN
-612 GSCLEEMLMFA
+612 DNCLEEMLMFA

-650 LGGIAGH
+650 LGGTAGH
-657 SHKHFDR
+657 AHKHFNR
-664 HDPGY
+664 THPGY
-669 AARASIAQNL
+669 MARASIAQNL
-679 TACTAACLMMRRDVF
+679 SACTAACLMMRRDVF

-708 NDVDLCMKIREKGYL
+708 NDIDLCMKIRKKGYL

-743 DTPEKL
+743 STPEKL
-749 ERFHG
+749 ERFRG
-754 EVRRFEMKWQKQ
+754 EIDRFKEKWQKQ

>member
-1 MNLNTKLDLS
+1 
-11 DFCNLFY
+11 
-18 NAENGFMK
+18 MK
-26 CAAEVE
+26 
-32 IANETVIATAEFPSQ
+32 AN
-47 TDSVCIISGKT
+47 
-58 SEIISDAQV
+58 
-67 LGEEKCTIEI
+67 
-77 IDGFEN
+77 
-83 GADIKCCSG
+83 
-92 NPKIMISFDK
+92 
-102 PVSKICVKYNYV
+102 
-114 VAESPTEL
+114 TEL
-122 AIFGKY
+122 NLPDNPSK
-128 VEKSNRC
+128 KSVSP
-135 KELEKKLRNIEA
+135 LRHI
-147 HAPAAEK
+147 
-154 NRVNTALKAENDRLR
+154 TAL
-169 ADINL
+169 I
-174 IHGSFSWRITSP
+174 
-186 IRRLSALFKR
+186 KR

-224 MPVDKSKLEKISDDF
+224 MPVDKRKLKKIAKDC
-239 YISDERRRAEEKAE
+239 YISAQRREQEENAQFPKD
-253 FTKNIKFSVLVPLY
+253 IKFSVLVPLY

-305 EICKRYADKD
+305 EICKKYADKD

-334 ACISMATGEY
+334 ACIRMATGEY

-376 DENTFSEEPHDAY
+376 DENTFSEEARDAY

-442 EKAKKIF
+442 EKAKKVF

-473 YTITAAKKALA
+473 YTVTAAKKALA

-511 DGNPLISVIIPNKD
+511 DGNPLISIIIPNKD
-525 HTDDLDVCLK
+525 HTDDLEVCLK
-535 SLYGKSLY
+535 SLYEKSSY

-556 EKETFEYYEKVK
+556 EKETFEYYEVLSQKHSNIK
-568 QQYEKLNVVT
+568 IVT
-578 WTGIFNY
+578 WEGNFNY

-600 VLLLNNDVEIIN
+600 ILLLNNDVEILN
-612 GSCLEEMLMFA
+612 DNCLEEMLMFA

-650 LGGIAGH
+650 LGGTAGH
-657 SHKHFDR
+657 AHKHFNR
-664 HDPGY
+664 THPGY
-669 AARASIAQNL
+669 MARASIAQNL
-679 TACTAACLMMRRDVF
+679 SACTAACLMMRRDVF
-694 DEVGGLDESFEVAF
+694 DEVGGLDESFAVAF
-708 NDVDLCMKIREKGYL
+708 NDVDLCMKIRKKGYL

-743 DTPEKL
+743 STPEKL
-749 ERFHG
+749 ERFRG
-754 EVRRFEMKWQKQ
+754 EIDRFKEKWQKQ

>member
-1 MNLNTKLDLS
+1 MKANTKLNSPDNS
-11 DFCNLFY
+11 SKK
-18 NAENGFMK
+18 A
-26 CAAEVE
+26 
-32 IANETVIATAEFPSQ
+32 
-47 TDSVCIISGKT
+47 
-58 SEIISDAQV
+58 
-67 LGEEKCTIEI
+67 
-77 IDGFEN
+77 
-83 GADIKCCSG
+83 
-92 NPKIMISFDK
+92 
-102 PVSKICVKYNYV
+102 VS
-114 VAESPTEL
+114 P
-122 AIFGKY
+122 
-128 VEKSNRC
+128 
-135 KELEKKLRNIEA
+135 LRRI
-147 HAPAAEK
+147 
-154 NRVNTALKAENDRLR
+154 TAL
-169 ADINL
+169 I
-174 IHGSFSWRITSP
+174 
-186 IRRLSALFKR
+186 KR

-224 MPVDKSKLEKISDDF
+224 MPVDKRKLKKIAKAY
-239 YISDERRRAEEKAE
+239 YISAQRREQEENAQFPKD
-253 FTKNIKFSVLVPLY
+253 IKFSVLVPLY
-267 NTPEKFLKEMIES
+267 NTPESFLKAMIES
-280 VEAQTYKNW
+280 VQAQTYKNW

-298 SEHSFVG
+298 KEHSFVG
-305 EICKRYADKD
+305 EICKKYADGDK
-315 ERIKYEKLEKNL
+315 RIKYEKLERNL

-334 ACISMATGEY
+334 ACIRMATGDY

-361 VMRAICE
+361 VTRAICE

-376 DENTFSEEPHDAY
+376 DENTFSEEPRDAY

-409 HLSVFSRELLDSVGY
+409 HLSAFSRELLDSVGY

-442 EKAKKIF
+442 EKAKKVF

-473 YTITAAKKALA
+473 YTVTAAKKALS

-525 HTDDLDVCLK
+525 HTDDLDICLK
-535 SLYGKSLY
+535 SLYEKSSY

-556 EKETFEYYEKVK
+556 EKETFEYYEALTQKHGNIKIVK
-568 QQYEKLNVVT
+568 WKGN
-578 WTGIFNY
+578 FNY

-600 VLLLNNDVEIIN
+600 ILLLNNDVEIIN
-612 GSCLEEMLMFA
+612 GVCLEEMLMFA

-650 LGGIAGH
+650 LGGMAGH
-657 SHKHFDR
+657 AHKHFGR
-664 HDPGY
+664 NHPGY
-669 AARASIAQNL
+669 MARASIAQNL
-679 TACTAACLMMRRDVF
+679 SACTAACLMMRRDVF

-708 NDVDLCMKIREKGYL
+708 NDVDLCMKIRKKGYL
-723 IVFTPY
+723 VVFTPY

-743 DTPEKL
+743 STPEKL
-749 ERFHG
+749 ERFRG
-754 EVRRFEMKWQKQ
+754 EIDRFKEKWQKQ

>member
-1 MNLNTKLDLS
+1 MKANTKLNSPD
-11 DFCNLFY
+11 N
-18 NAENGFMK
+18 
-26 CAAEVE
+26 
-32 IANETVIATAEFPSQ
+32 PS
-47 TDSVCIISGKT
+47 KK
-58 SEIISDAQV
+58 A
-67 LGEEKCTIEI
+67 
-77 IDGFEN
+77 
-83 GADIKCCSG
+83 
-92 NPKIMISFDK
+92 
-102 PVSKICVKYNYV
+102 VS
-114 VAESPTEL
+114 P
-122 AIFGKY
+122 
-128 VEKSNRC
+128 
-135 KELEKKLRNIEA
+135 LR
-147 HAPAAEK
+147 
-154 NRVNTALKAENDRLR
+154 RVTAL
-169 ADINL
+169 I
-174 IHGSFSWRITSP
+174 
-186 IRRLSALFKR
+186 KR
-196 LAIGRTLVYLKKN
+196 LAIGRTLIYLKKN

-224 MPVDKSKLEKISDDF
+224 MPVDKRKLKKIAEAY
-239 YISDERRRAEEKAE
+239 YISAQRREQEENTQ
-253 FTKNIKFSVLVPLY
+253 FSKNIKFSVLVPLY

-280 VEAQTYKNW
+280 VQAQTYKNW

-298 SEHSFVG
+298 REHSFVG
-305 EICKRYADKD
+305 EICKKYADGDK
-315 ERIKYEKLEKNL
+315 RIKYEKLEKNL

-334 ACISMATGEY
+334 ACIRMATGKY

-442 EKAKKIF
+442 EKAKKVF

-473 YTITAAKKALA
+473 YTVTAAKKALA
-484 AHLERCGLKGEVL
+484 AHLERCGFKGEVL

-525 HTDDLDVCLK
+525 HTDDLDICLK
-535 SLYGKSLY
+535 SLYEKSSY

-556 EKETFEYYEKVK
+556 EKETFEYYEKIK
-568 QQYEKLNVVT
+568 QRYENLKVVI

-600 VLLLNNDVEIIN
+600 ILLLNNDVEIIN
-612 GSCLEEMLMFA
+612 GNCLEEMLMFA

-650 LGGIAGH
+650 LGGTAGH
-657 SHKHFDR
+657 AHKHFGR
-664 HDPGY
+664 SHPGY
-669 AARASIAQNL
+669 MARASIAQNL

-723 IVFTPY
+723 VVFTPY

-743 DTPEKL
+743 STPEKL
-749 ERFHG
+749 ERFRG
-754 EVRRFEMKWQKQ
+754 EIDRFKEKWQKQ